1 MKKKVL
7 AVFMAVFVTVGTV
20 LAPAE
25 TGSVYAAQITEEQTE
40 EITPETET
48 ELQKEVQSEET
59 ETETGTEQADAED
72 KDTENASQTEQ
83 KAGVTQSE
91 ATEIEVS
98 ETAETEEVETKT
110 AGETETLETQTVEE
124 TEILETEEVEET
136 EEAETRAAALT
147 GMPTGLMQFEAV
159 GEITVDAETAEEE
172 ENVLKSAAY
181 YNSPW
186 EKYGSYYFYNQLTSN
201 EKAYWDA
208 LNKVCLKYMTTQA
221 DAVNYRGTNYYYI
234 DGVFSSNLSLV
245 QMEEIYQIFRYSNP
259 QYYFLKSAYFKMQR
273 MDGAYG
279 IAACV
284 YPAFATGSSRDSATK
299 KVQGQ
304 VSSWQSKIDACSTD
318 AQKVKLIHDLIIDKV
333 EYNQTLYNNNFKN
346 EDTQYSQSVYSVF
359 CTDLTVCAGYSQAFE
374 MMCNG
379 SGIDAVAVTS
389 TVIIG
394 NDITGHEW
402 NKVRIN
408 DSWYNV
414 DCTWDDVD
422 SKIYYDYFER
432 SDYYYDADPRDVY
445 KYHTEEDIW
454 DGYLPACTIDSGATS
469 TSPGTIASAKQ
480 TAAQPVISASVSG
493 TSYKVKI
500 TSATSGAAIYYT
512 TDGSEPNAAYSKGT
526 RYTGAFTVSP
536 GKTVKA
542 VAVCNKYADSSV
554 SSKKLAKLTTYKIT
568 FKSNGGKG
576 SMSKQS
582 MAKGVS
588 TAISKNKFSKKY
600 YTFTGW
606 NTKANGK
613 GKSYKNKA
621 KIKLT
626 KNITLYAQW
635 KLTKY
640 KITYKLNGGKNAKKN
655 PTAYTYKTSTI
666 KLKNPTRKGYVFKGW
681 YLDKKFKKKVTVINK
696 GNSGNKT
703 LYAKWKKK

>member
-1 MKKKVL
+1 MKKRVL
-7 AVFMAVFVTVGTV
+7 AMFMAALVSVGTV
-20 LAPAE
+20 LAPADM
-25 TGSVYAAQITEEQTE
+25 GSAYAAEVTQEETEKSAAEALLENETPGVTVETETSETE
-40 EITPETET
+40 EIQTTEGKEIPET
-48 ELQKEVQSEET
+48 QMVEET
-59 ETETGTEQADAED
+59 
-72 KDTENASQTEQ
+72 S
-83 KAGVTQSE
+83 
-91 ATEIEVS
+91 
-98 ETAETEEVETKT
+98 ETEES
-110 AGETETLETQTVEE
+110 AETQTVEV
-124 TEILETEEVEET
+124 IAETEETVDVQTTGEN
-136 EEAETRAAALT
+136 EARSATLSE
-147 GMPTGLMQFEAV
+147 MPTGLLPFEAV
-159 GEITVDAETAEEE
+159 GEITLDRETAEEE
-172 ENVLKSAAY
+172 EAENILKSSAY
-181 YNSPW
+181 YNSTW
-186 EKYGSYYFYNQLTSN
+186 EKYGSYYFYNQLSSK

-221 DAVNYRGTNYYYI
+221 DAAKYNISGTTYYYI
-234 DGVFSSNLSLV
+234 DIVGSSSLSLS
-245 QMEEIYQIFRYSNP
+245 QMEEVYQIFRYSNP
-259 QYYFLKSAYFKMQR
+259 QYYFLKSAYLKN
-273 MDGAYG
+273 GTYG
-279 IAACV
+279 IAGCV
-284 YPAFATGSSRDSATK
+284 YPAFANGSARAAATK
-299 KVQGQ
+299 KVQSQ
-304 VSSWQSKIDACSTD
+304 VSSWQKKIDACSTD
-318 AQKVKLIHDLIIDKV
+318 EKKVKMIHDLIIDKV
-333 EYNQTLYNNNFKN
+333 EYNQTLYDNNFKD
-346 EDTQYSQSVYSVF
+346 EDTAYSQSAYSVF

-389 TVIIG
+389 YY
-394 NDITGHEW
+394 HEW
-402 NKVRIN
+402 NKVRLN

-414 DCTWDDVD
+414 DCTWDDAD
-422 SKIYYDYFER
+422 GTIYYGYFER
-432 SDYYYDADPRDVY
+432 SDNYYDTVNYSSYVFHA
-445 KYHTEEDIW
+445 EEDIW
-454 DGYLPACTIDSGATS
+454 EGYLPACTIDSGATS
-469 TSPGTIASAKQ
+469 TAPGTIAAITQTVAK
-480 TAAQPVISASVSG
+480 PVISASVSG

-500 TSATSGAAIYYT
+500 TSKTSGAVIYYT

-554 SSKKLAKLTTYKIT
+554 SSKKLAKRTTYKIT

-582 MAKGVS
+582 MVKGVS

-600 YTFTGW
+600 YTFAGW

-613 GKSYKNKA
+613 GKSYKNKQ

-696 GNSGNKT
+696 GSSGNKT

>member
-1 MKKKVL
+1 M
-7 AVFMAVFVTVGTV
+7 FMAALVTVGTV
-20 LAPAE
+20 LAPADM
-25 TGSVYAAQITEEQTE
+25 GSAYAAEVTQEETEKSAAEALLENETPGVTVETETSETE
-40 EITPETET
+40 EIQTTEGKEIPET
-48 ELQKEVQSEET
+48 QMVEET
-59 ETETGTEQADAED
+59 
-72 KDTENASQTEQ
+72 S
-83 KAGVTQSE
+83 
-91 ATEIEVS
+91 
-98 ETAETEEVETKT
+98 ETEE
-110 AGETETLETQTVEE
+110 AAETQTVEV
-124 TEILETEEVEET
+124 IAETEETVDVQTTGEN
-136 EEAETRAAALT
+136 EARSATLSE
-147 GMPTGLMQFEAV
+147 MPTGLLPFEAV
-159 GEITVDAETAEEE
+159 GEITLDRETAEEE
-172 ENVLKSAAY
+172 EAENILKSSAY
-181 YNSPW
+181 YNSTW
-186 EKYGSYYFYNQLTSN
+186 EKYGSYYFYNQLSSK

-221 DAVNYRGTNYYYI
+221 DAAKYNISGTTYYYI
-234 DGVFSSNLSLV
+234 DIVGSSSLSLS
-245 QMEEIYQIFRYSNP
+245 QMEEVYQIFRYSNP
-259 QYYFLKSAYFKMQR
+259 QYYFLKSAYLKN
-273 MDGAYG
+273 GTYG
-279 IAACV
+279 IAGCV
-284 YPAFATGSSRDSATK
+284 YPAFANGSARAAATK
-299 KVQGQ
+299 KVQSQ
-304 VSSWQSKIDACSTD
+304 VSSWQKKIDACSTD
-318 AQKVKLIHDLIIDKV
+318 EKKVKMIHDLIIDKV
-333 EYNQTLYNNNFKN
+333 EYNQTLYDNNFKD
-346 EDTQYSQSVYSVF
+346 EDTAYSQSAYSVF

-389 TVIIG
+389 YY
-394 NDITGHEW
+394 HEW
-402 NKVRIN
+402 NKVRLN

-414 DCTWDDVD
+414 DCTWDDAD
-422 SKIYYDYFER
+422 GTIYYGYFER
-432 SDYYYDADPRDVY
+432 SDNYYDTVNYSSYVFHA
-445 KYHTEEDIW
+445 EEDIW
-454 DGYLPACTIDSGATS
+454 EGYLPACTIDSGATS
-469 TSPGTIASAKQ
+469 TAPGTIATITQTVAK
-480 TAAQPVISASVSG
+480 PVISASVSG

-500 TSATSGAAIYYT
+500 TSKTSGAVIYYT

-582 MAKGVS
+582 MVKGVS

-600 YTFTGW
+600 YTFAGW

-613 GKSYKNKA
+613 GKSYKNKQ

-696 GNSGNKT
+696 GSSGNKT

>member
-1 MKKKVL
+1 M
-7 AVFMAVFVTVGTV
+7 FMAALVSVGTV
-20 LAPAE
+20 LAPADM
-25 TGSVYAAQITEEQTE
+25 GSAYAAEVTQEETEKSAAEALLENETPGVTVETETSETE
-40 EITPETET
+40 EIQTTEGKEIPET
-48 ELQKEVQSEET
+48 QMVEET
-59 ETETGTEQADAED
+59 
-72 KDTENASQTEQ
+72 S
-83 KAGVTQSE
+83 
-91 ATEIEVS
+91 
-98 ETAETEEVETKT
+98 ETEE
-110 AGETETLETQTVEE
+110 AAETQTVEV
-124 TEILETEEVEET
+124 IAETEETVDVQTTGEN
-136 EEAETRAAALT
+136 EARSATLSE
-147 GMPTGLMQFEAV
+147 MPTGLLPFEAV
-159 GEITVDAETAEEE
+159 GEIKLDRETAEEE
-172 ENVLKSAAY
+172 EAENILKSSAY
-181 YNSPW
+181 YNSTW
-186 EKYGSYYFYNQLTSN
+186 EKYGSYYFYNQLSSK

-221 DAVNYRGTNYYYI
+221 DAAKYNISGTTYYYI
-234 DGVFSSNLSLV
+234 DIVGSSSLSLS
-245 QMEEIYQIFRYSNP
+245 QMEEVYQIFRYSNP
-259 QYYFLKSAYFKMQR
+259 QYYFLKSAYLKS
-273 MDGAYG
+273 GTYG
-279 IAACV
+279 IAGCV
-284 YPAFATGSSRDSATK
+284 YPAFANGSARAAATK
-299 KVQGQ
+299 KVQSQ
-304 VSSWQSKIDACSTD
+304 VSSWQKKIDACSTD
-318 AQKVKLIHDLIIDKV
+318 EKKVKMIHDLIIDKV
-333 EYNQTLYNNNFKN
+333 EYNQTLYDNNFKD
-346 EDTQYSQSVYSVF
+346 EDTAYSQSAYSVF

-389 TVIIG
+389 YY
-394 NDITGHEW
+394 HEW
-402 NKVRIN
+402 NKVRLN

-414 DCTWDDVD
+414 DCTWDDAD
-422 SKIYYDYFER
+422 GTIYYGYFER
-432 SDYYYDADPRDVY
+432 SDNYYDTVNYSSYVFHA
-445 KYHTEEDIW
+445 EEDIW
-454 DGYLPACTIDSGATS
+454 EGYLPACTIDSGATS
-469 TSPGTIASAKQ
+469 TAPGTIAAITQTVAK
-480 TAAQPVISASVSG
+480 PVISASVSG

-500 TSATSGAAIYYT
+500 TSKTSGAVIYYT

-600 YTFTGW
+600 YTFAGW

-613 GKSYKNKA
+613 GKSYKNKQ
-621 KIKLT
+621 KIRLT

-696 GNSGNKT
+696 GSSGNKT

>member
-1 MKKKVL
+1 M
-7 AVFMAVFVTVGTV
+7 FMAALVSVGTV
-20 LAPAE
+20 LAPADM
-25 TGSVYAAQITEEQTE
+25 GSAYAAEVTQEETEKSAAEALLENETPGVTVETETSETE
-40 EITPETET
+40 EIQTTEGKEIPET
-48 ELQKEVQSEET
+48 QMVEET
-59 ETETGTEQADAED
+59 
-72 KDTENASQTEQ
+72 S
-83 KAGVTQSE
+83 
-91 ATEIEVS
+91 
-98 ETAETEEVETKT
+98 ETEE
-110 AGETETLETQTVEE
+110 AAETQTVEV
-124 TEILETEEVEET
+124 IAETEETVDVQTTGEN
-136 EEAETRAAALT
+136 EARSATLSE
-147 GMPTGLMQFEAV
+147 MPTGLLPFEAV
-159 GEITVDAETAEEE
+159 GEITLDRETAEEE
-172 ENVLKSAAY
+172 EAENILKSSAY
-181 YNSPW
+181 YNSTW
-186 EKYGSYYFYNQLTSN
+186 EKYGSYYFYNQLSSK

-221 DAVNYRGTNYYYI
+221 DAAKYNISGTTYYYI
-234 DGVFSSNLSLV
+234 DIVGSSSLSLS
-245 QMEEIYQIFRYSNP
+245 QMEEVYQIFRYSNP
-259 QYYFLKSAYFKMQR
+259 QYYFLKSAYLKN
-273 MDGAYG
+273 GTYG
-279 IAACV
+279 IAGCV
-284 YPAFATGSSRDSATK
+284 YPAFANGSARAAATK
-299 KVQGQ
+299 KVQSQ
-304 VSSWQSKIDACSTD
+304 VSSWQKKIDACSTD
-318 AQKVKLIHDLIIDKV
+318 EKKVKMIHDLIIDKV
-333 EYNQTLYNNNFKN
+333 EYNQTLYDNNFKD
-346 EDTQYSQSVYSVF
+346 EDTAYSQSAYSVF

-389 TVIIG
+389 YY
-394 NDITGHEW
+394 HEW
-402 NKVRIN
+402 NKVRLN

-414 DCTWDDVD
+414 DCTWDDAD
-422 SKIYYDYFER
+422 GTIYYGYFER
-432 SDYYYDADPRDVY
+432 SDNYYDTVNYSSYVFHA
-445 KYHTEEDIW
+445 EEDIW
-454 DGYLPACTIDSGATS
+454 EGYLPACTIDSGATS
-469 TSPGTIASAKQ
+469 TAPGTIAAITQTVAK
-480 TAAQPVISASVSG
+480 PVISASVSG

-500 TSATSGAAIYYT
+500 TSKTSGAVIYYT

-600 YTFTGW
+600 YTFAGW
-606 NTKANGK
+606 KTKANGK
-613 GKSYKNKA
+613 GKSYKNKQ

-696 GNSGNKT
+696 GSSGNKT

>member
-1 MKKKVL
+1 MKKRVL
-7 AVFMAVFVTVGTV
+7 AMFMAALVSVGTV
-20 LAPAE
+20 LEPADM
-25 TGSVYAAQITEEQTE
+25 GSAYAAEVTQEETEKSAAEALLENETPGVTVETETSETE
-40 EITPETET
+40 EIQTTEGKEIPET
-48 ELQKEVQSEET
+48 QMVEET
-59 ETETGTEQADAED
+59 
-72 KDTENASQTEQ
+72 S
-83 KAGVTQSE
+83 
-91 ATEIEVS
+91 
-98 ETAETEEVETKT
+98 ETEE
-110 AGETETLETQTVEE
+110 AAETQTVEV
-124 TEILETEEVEET
+124 IAETEETVDVQTTGEN
-136 EEAETRAAALT
+136 EARSATLSE
-147 GMPTGLMQFEAV
+147 MPTGLLPFEAV
-159 GEITVDAETAEEE
+159 GEITLDRETAEEE
-172 ENVLKSAAY
+172 EAENILKSSAY
-181 YNSPW
+181 YNSTW
-186 EKYGSYYFYNQLTSN
+186 EKYGSYYFYNQLSSK

-221 DAVNYRGTNYYYI
+221 DAAKYNISGTTYYYI
-234 DGVFSSNLSLV
+234 DIVGSSSLSLS
-245 QMEEIYQIFRYSNP
+245 QMEEVYQIFRYSNP
-259 QYYFLKSAYFKMQR
+259 QYYFLKSAYLKN
-273 MDGAYG
+273 GTYG
-279 IAACV
+279 IAGCV
-284 YPAFATGSSRDSATK
+284 YPAFANGSARAAATK
-299 KVQGQ
+299 KVQSQ
-304 VSSWQSKIDACSTD
+304 VSSWQKKIDACSTD
-318 AQKVKLIHDLIIDKV
+318 EKKVKMIHDLIIDKV
-333 EYNQTLYNNNFKN
+333 EYNQTLYDNNFKD
-346 EDTQYSQSVYSVF
+346 EDTAYSQSAYSVF

-389 TVIIG
+389 YY
-394 NDITGHEW
+394 HEW
-402 NKVRIN
+402 NKVRLN

-414 DCTWDDVD
+414 DCTWDDAD
-422 SKIYYDYFER
+422 GTIYYGYFER
-432 SDYYYDADPRDVY
+432 SDNYYDTVNYSSYVFHA
-445 KYHTEEDIW
+445 EEDIW
-454 DGYLPACTIDSGATS
+454 EGYLPACTIDSGATS
-469 TSPGTIASAKQ
+469 TAPGTIAAITQTVAK
-480 TAAQPVISASVSG
+480 PVISASVSG

-500 TSATSGAAIYYT
+500 TSKTSGAVIYYT

-613 GKSYKNKA
+613 GKSYKNKQ

-696 GNSGNKT
+696 GSSGNKT

>member
-1 MKKKVL
+1 M
-7 AVFMAVFVTVGTV
+7 FMAALVSVGTV
-20 LAPAE
+20 LAPADM
-25 TGSVYAAQITEEQTE
+25 GSAYAAEVTQEETEKSAAEALLENETPGVTVETETSETE
-40 EITPETET
+40 EIQTTEGKEIPET
-48 ELQKEVQSEET
+48 QMVEET
-59 ETETGTEQADAED
+59 
-72 KDTENASQTEQ
+72 S
-83 KAGVTQSE
+83 
-91 ATEIEVS
+91 
-98 ETAETEEVETKT
+98 ETEE
-110 AGETETLETQTVEE
+110 AAETQTVEV
-124 TEILETEEVEET
+124 IAETEETVDVQTTGEN
-136 EEAETRAAALT
+136 EARSATLSE
-147 GMPTGLMQFEAV
+147 MPTGLLPFEAV
-159 GEITVDAETAEEE
+159 GEITLDRETAEEE
-172 ENVLKSAAY
+172 EAENILKSSAY
-181 YNSPW
+181 YNSTW
-186 EKYGSYYFYNQLTSN
+186 EKYGSYYFYNQLSSK

-221 DAVNYRGTNYYYI
+221 DAAKYNISGTTYYYI
-234 DGVFSSNLSLV
+234 DIVGSSSLSLS
-245 QMEEIYQIFRYSNP
+245 QMEEVYQIFRYSNP
-259 QYYFLKSAYFKMQR
+259 QYYFLKSAYLKS
-273 MDGAYG
+273 GTYG
-279 IAACV
+279 IAGCV
-284 YPAFATGSSRDSATK
+284 YPAFANGSARAAATK
-299 KVQGQ
+299 KVQSQ
-304 VSSWQSKIDACSTD
+304 VSSWQKKIDACSTD
-318 AQKVKLIHDLIIDKV
+318 EKKVKMIHDLIIDKV
-333 EYNQTLYNNNFKN
+333 EYNQTLYDNNFKD
-346 EDTQYSQSVYSVF
+346 EDTAYSQSAYSVF

-389 TVIIG
+389 YY
-394 NDITGHEW
+394 HEW
-402 NKVRIN
+402 NKVRLN

-414 DCTWDDVD
+414 DCTWDDAD
-422 SKIYYDYFER
+422 GTIYYGYFER
-432 SDYYYDADPRDVY
+432 SDNYYDTVNYSSYVFHA
-445 KYHTEEDIW
+445 EEDIW
-454 DGYLPACTIDSGATS
+454 EGYLPACTIDSGATS
-469 TSPGTIASAKQ
+469 TAPGTIATITQTVAK
-480 TAAQPVISASVSG
+480 PVISASVSG

-500 TSATSGAAIYYT
+500 TSKTSGAVIYYT

-600 YTFTGW
+600 YTFAGW

-613 GKSYKNKA
+613 GKSYKNKQ

-696 GNSGNKT
+696 GSSGNKT

>member
-1 MKKKVL
+1 M
-7 AVFMAVFVTVGTV
+7 FMAALVSVGTV
-20 LAPAE
+20 LAPADM
-25 TGSVYAAQITEEQTE
+25 GSAYAAEVTQEETEESAAEALLENETPGVTVETETSETE
-40 EITPETET
+40 EIQTTEGKEIPET
-48 ELQKEVQSEET
+48 QMVEET
-59 ETETGTEQADAED
+59 
-72 KDTENASQTEQ
+72 S
-83 KAGVTQSE
+83 
-91 ATEIEVS
+91 
-98 ETAETEEVETKT
+98 ETEE
-110 AGETETLETQTVEE
+110 AAETQTVEV
-124 TEILETEEVEET
+124 IAETEETVDVQTTGEN
-136 EEAETRAAALT
+136 EARSATLSE
-147 GMPTGLMQFEAV
+147 MPTGLLPFEAV
-159 GEITVDAETAEEE
+159 GEITLDGETAEEE
-172 ENVLKSAAY
+172 EAENILKSSAY
-181 YNSPW
+181 YNSSW
-186 EKYGSYYFYNQLTSN
+186 EKYGSYYFYNQLSSK

-221 DAVNYRGTNYYYI
+221 DAAKYNISGTTYYYI
-234 DGVFSSNLSLV
+234 DIVGSSSLSLS
-245 QMEEIYQIFRYSNP
+245 QMEEVYQIFRYSNP
-259 QYYFLKSAYFKMQR
+259 QYYFLKSAYLKS
-273 MDGAYG
+273 GTYG
-279 IAACV
+279 IAGCV
-284 YPAFATGSSRDSATK
+284 YPAFANGSARAAATK
-299 KVQGQ
+299 KVQSQ
-304 VSSWQSKIDACSTD
+304 VSSWQKKIDACSTD
-318 AQKVKLIHDLIIDKV
+318 EKKVKMIHDLIIDKV
-333 EYNQTLYNNNFKN
+333 EYNQTLYDNNFKD
-346 EDTQYSQSVYSVF
+346 EDTAYSQSAYSVF

-389 TVIIG
+389 YY
-394 NDITGHEW
+394 HEW
-402 NKVRIN
+402 NKVRLN

-414 DCTWDDVD
+414 DCTWDDAD
-422 SKIYYDYFER
+422 GTIYYGYFER
-432 SDYYYDADPRDVY
+432 SDNYYDTVNYSSYVFHA
-445 KYHTEEDIW
+445 EEDIW
-454 DGYLPACTIDSGATS
+454 EGYLPACTIDSGATS
-469 TSPGTIASAKQ
+469 TAPGTIAAITQTVAK
-480 TAAQPVISASVSG
+480 PVISASVSG

-500 TSATSGAAIYYT
+500 TSKTSGAVIYYT

-600 YTFTGW
+600 YTFAGW
-606 NTKANGK
+606 KTKANGK
-613 GKSYKNKA
+613 GKSYKNKQ

-696 GNSGNKT
+696 GSSGNKT

>member
-1 MKKKVL
+1 MKKRVL
-7 AVFMAVFVTVGTV
+7 AMFMAALVSVGTV
-20 LAPAE
+20 LAPADM
-25 TGSVYAAQITEEQTE
+25 GSAYAAEVTQEETEKSAAEALLENETPGVTVETETSETE
-40 EITPETET
+40 EIQTTEGKEIPET
-48 ELQKEVQSEET
+48 QMVEET
-59 ETETGTEQADAED
+59 
-72 KDTENASQTEQ
+72 S
-83 KAGVTQSE
+83 
-91 ATEIEVS
+91 
-98 ETAETEEVETKT
+98 ETEE
-110 AGETETLETQTVEE
+110 AAETQTVEV
-124 TEILETEEVEET
+124 IAETEETVDVQTTGEN
-136 EEAETRAAALT
+136 EARSATLSE
-147 GMPTGLMQFEAV
+147 MPTGLLPFEAV
-159 GEITVDAETAEEE
+159 GEITLDRETAEEE
-172 ENVLKSAAY
+172 EAENILKSSAY
-181 YNSPW
+181 YNSTW
-186 EKYGSYYFYNQLTSN
+186 EKYGSYYFYNQLSSK

-221 DAVNYRGTNYYYI
+221 DAAKYNISGTTYYYI
-234 DGVFSSNLSLV
+234 DIVGSSSLSLS
-245 QMEEIYQIFRYSNP
+245 QMEEVYQIFRYSNP
-259 QYYFLKSAYFKMQR
+259 QYYFLKSAYLKN
-273 MDGAYG
+273 GTYG
-279 IAACV
+279 IAGCV
-284 YPAFATGSSRDSATK
+284 YPAFANGSARAAATK
-299 KVQGQ
+299 KVQSQ
-304 VSSWQSKIDACSTD
+304 VSSWQKKIDACSTD
-318 AQKVKLIHDLIIDKV
+318 EKKVKMIHDLIIDKV
-333 EYNQTLYNNNFKN
+333 EYNQTLYDNNFKD
-346 EDTQYSQSVYSVF
+346 EDTAYSQSAYSVF

-389 TVIIG
+389 YY
-394 NDITGHEW
+394 HEW
-402 NKVRIN
+402 NKVRLN

-414 DCTWDDVD
+414 DCTWDDAD
-422 SKIYYDYFER
+422 GTIYYGYFER
-432 SDYYYDADPRDVY
+432 SDNYYDTVNYSSYVFHA
-445 KYHTEEDIW
+445 EEDIW
-454 DGYLPACTIDSGATS
+454 EGYLPACTIDSGATS
-469 TSPGTIASAKQ
+469 TAPGTIAAITQTVAK
-480 TAAQPVISASVSG
+480 PVISASVSG

-500 TSATSGAAIYYT
+500 TSKTSGAVIYYT

-600 YTFTGW
+600 YTFAGW

-613 GKSYKNKA
+613 GKSYKNKQ

-696 GNSGNKT
+696 GSSGNKT

>member
-1 MKKKVL
+1 MKKRVL
-7 AVFMAVFVTVGTV
+7 AMFMAALVSVGTV
-20 LAPAE
+20 LAPADM
-25 TGSVYAAQITEEQTE
+25 GSAYAAEVTQEETEKSAAEALLENETPGVTVETETSETE
-40 EITPETET
+40 EIQTTEGKEIPET
-48 ELQKEVQSEET
+48 QMVEET
-59 ETETGTEQADAED
+59 
-72 KDTENASQTEQ
+72 S
-83 KAGVTQSE
+83 
-91 ATEIEVS
+91 
-98 ETAETEEVETKT
+98 ETEE
-110 AGETETLETQTVEE
+110 AAETQTVEV
-124 TEILETEEVEET
+124 IAETEETVDVQTTGEN
-136 EEAETRAAALT
+136 EARSATLSE
-147 GMPTGLMQFEAV
+147 MPTGLLPFEAV
-159 GEITVDAETAEEE
+159 GEITLDGETAEEGE
-172 ENVLKSAAY
+172 AENILKSSAY
-181 YNSPW
+181 YNSTW
-186 EKYGSYYFYNQLTSN
+186 EKYGSYYFYNQLSSK

-221 DAVNYRGTNYYYI
+221 DAAKYNISGTTYYYI
-234 DGVFSSNLSLV
+234 DIVGSSSLSLS
-245 QMEEIYQIFRYSNP
+245 QMEEVYQIFRYSNP
-259 QYYFLKSAYFKMQR
+259 QYYFLKSAYLKN
-273 MDGAYG
+273 GTYG
-279 IAACV
+279 IAGCV
-284 YPAFATGSSRDSATK
+284 YPAFANGSARAAATK
-299 KVQGQ
+299 KVQSQ
-304 VSSWQSKIDACSTD
+304 VSSWQKKIDACSTD
-318 AQKVKLIHDLIIDKV
+318 EKKVKMIHDLIIDKV
-333 EYNQTLYNNNFKN
+333 EYNQTLYDNNFKD
-346 EDTQYSQSVYSVF
+346 EDTAYSQSAYSVF

-389 TVIIG
+389 YY
-394 NDITGHEW
+394 HEW
-402 NKVRIN
+402 NKVRLN

-414 DCTWDDVD
+414 DCTWDDAD
-422 SKIYYDYFER
+422 GTIYYGYFER
-432 SDYYYDADPRDVY
+432 SDNYYDTVNYSSYVFHA
-445 KYHTEEDIW
+445 EEDIW
-454 DGYLPACTIDSGATS
+454 EGYLPACTIDSGATS
-469 TSPGTIASAKQ
+469 TAPGTIATITQ
-480 TAAQPVISASVSG
+480 TAAKPVISASVSG

-500 TSATSGAAIYYT
+500 TSKTSGAVIYYT

-600 YTFTGW
+600 YTFVGW
-606 NTKANGK
+606 KTKAKGK
-613 GKSYKNKA
+613 GKSYKNKQ

-696 GNSGNKT
+696 GSRGNKT

>member
-1 MKKKVL
+1 MKKRVL
-7 AVFMAVFVTVGTV
+7 AMFMAALVTAGTV
-20 LAPAE
+20 LAPADM
-25 TGSVYAAQITEEQTE
+25 GSAYAAEVTQEETEKSAAEALLENETPGVTVETETSETE
-40 EITPETET
+40 EIQTTEGKEIPET
-48 ELQKEVQSEET
+48 QMVEET
-59 ETETGTEQADAED
+59 
-72 KDTENASQTEQ
+72 S
-83 KAGVTQSE
+83 
-91 ATEIEVS
+91 
-98 ETAETEEVETKT
+98 ETEE
-110 AGETETLETQTVEE
+110 AAETQTVEV
-124 TEILETEEVEET
+124 IAETEETVDVQTTGEN
-136 EEAETRAAALT
+136 EARSATLSE
-147 GMPTGLMQFEAV
+147 MPTGLLPFEAV
-159 GEITVDAETAEEE
+159 GEITLDRETAEEE
-172 ENVLKSAAY
+172 EAENILKSSAY
-181 YNSPW
+181 YNSTW
-186 EKYGSYYFYNQLTSN
+186 EKYGSYYFYNQLSSK

-221 DAVNYRGTNYYYI
+221 DAAKYNISGTTYYYI
-234 DGVFSSNLSLV
+234 DIVGSSSLSLS
-245 QMEEIYQIFRYSNP
+245 QMEEVYQIFRYSNP
-259 QYYFLKSAYFKMQR
+259 QYYFLKSAYLKN
-273 MDGAYG
+273 GTYG
-279 IAACV
+279 IAGCV
-284 YPAFATGSSRDSATK
+284 YPAFANGSARAAATK
-299 KVQGQ
+299 KVQSQ
-304 VSSWQSKIDACSTD
+304 VSSWQKKIDACSTD
-318 AQKVKLIHDLIIDKV
+318 EKKVKMIHDLIIDKV
-333 EYNQTLYNNNFKN
+333 EYNQTLYDNNFKD
-346 EDTQYSQSVYSVF
+346 EDTAYSQSAYSVF

-389 TVIIG
+389 YY
-394 NDITGHEW
+394 HEW
-402 NKVRIN
+402 NKVRLN

-414 DCTWDDVD
+414 DCTWDDAD
-422 SKIYYDYFER
+422 GTIYYGYFER
-432 SDYYYDADPRDVY
+432 SDNYYDTVNYSSYVFHA
-445 KYHTEEDIW
+445 EEDIW
-454 DGYLPACTIDSGATS
+454 EGYLPACTIDSGATS
-469 TSPGTIASAKQ
+469 TAPGTIAAITQTVAK
-480 TAAQPVISASVSG
+480 PVISASVSG

-500 TSATSGAAIYYT
+500 TSKTSGAVIYYT

-600 YTFTGW
+600 YTFAGW
-606 NTKANGK
+606 KTKANGK
-613 GKSYKNKA
+613 GKSYKNKQ

-696 GNSGNKT
+696 GSSGNKT

>member
-1 MKKKVL
+1 MKKRVL
-7 AVFMAVFVTVGTV
+7 AMFMAALVSVGTV
-20 LAPAE
+20 LAPADM
-25 TGSVYAAQITEEQTE
+25 GSAYAAEVTQEETEKSAAEALLENETPGVTVETETSETE
-40 EITPETET
+40 EIQTTEGKEIPET
-48 ELQKEVQSEET
+48 QMVEET
-59 ETETGTEQADAED
+59 
-72 KDTENASQTEQ
+72 S
-83 KAGVTQSE
+83 
-91 ATEIEVS
+91 
-98 ETAETEEVETKT
+98 ETEE
-110 AGETETLETQTVEE
+110 AAETQTVEV
-124 TEILETEEVEET
+124 IAETEETVDVQTTGEN
-136 EEAETRAAALT
+136 EARSATLSE
-147 GMPTGLMQFEAV
+147 MPTGLLPFEAV
-159 GEITVDAETAEEE
+159 GEITLDRETAEEE
-172 ENVLKSAAY
+172 EAENILKSSAY
-181 YNSPW
+181 YNSTW
-186 EKYGSYYFYNQLTSN
+186 EKYGSYYFYNQLSSK

-221 DAVNYRGTNYYYI
+221 DAAKYNISGTTYYYI
-234 DGVFSSNLSLV
+234 DIVGSSSLSLS
-245 QMEEIYQIFRYSNP
+245 QMEEVYQIFRYSNP
-259 QYYFLKSAYFKMQR
+259 QYYFLKSAYLKS
-273 MDGAYG
+273 GTYG
-279 IAACV
+279 IAGCV
-284 YPAFATGSSRDSATK
+284 YPAFANGSARAAATK
-299 KVQGQ
+299 KVQSQ
-304 VSSWQSKIDACSTD
+304 VSSWQKKIDACSTD
-318 AQKVKLIHDLIIDKV
+318 EKKVKMIHDLIIDKV
-333 EYNQTLYNNNFKN
+333 EYNQTLYDNNFKD
-346 EDTQYSQSVYSVF
+346 EDTAYSQSAYSVF

-389 TVIIG
+389 YY
-394 NDITGHEW
+394 HEW
-402 NKVRIN
+402 NKVRLN

-414 DCTWDDVD
+414 DCTWDDAD
-422 SKIYYDYFER
+422 GTIYYGYFER
-432 SDYYYDADPRDVY
+432 SDNYYDTVNYSSYVFHA
-445 KYHTEEDIW
+445 EEDIW
-454 DGYLPACTIDSGATS
+454 EGYLPACTIDSGATS
-469 TSPGTIASAKQ
+469 TAPGTIAAITQTVAK
-480 TAAQPVISASVSG
+480 PVISASVSG

-500 TSATSGAAIYYT
+500 TSKTSGAVIYYT

-600 YTFTGW
+600 YTFAGW
-606 NTKANGK
+606 KTKANGK
-613 GKSYKNKA
+613 GKSYKNKQ

-696 GNSGNKT
+696 GSSGNKT

>member
-1 MKKKVL
+1 MKKRVL
-7 AVFMAVFVTVGTV
+7 AMFMAALVSVGTV
-20 LAPAE
+20 LAPADM
-25 TGSVYAAQITEEQTE
+25 GSAYAAEVTQEETEKSAAEALLENETPGVTVETETSETE
-40 EITPETET
+40 EIQTTEGKEIPET
-48 ELQKEVQSEET
+48 QMVEET
-59 ETETGTEQADAED
+59 
-72 KDTENASQTEQ
+72 S
-83 KAGVTQSE
+83 
-91 ATEIEVS
+91 
-98 ETAETEEVETKT
+98 ETEES
-110 AGETETLETQTVEE
+110 AETQTVEV
-124 TEILETEEVEET
+124 IAETEETVDVQTTGEN
-136 EEAETRAAALT
+136 EARSATLSE
-147 GMPTGLMQFEAV
+147 MPTGLLPFEAV
-159 GEITVDAETAEEE
+159 GEITLDRETAEEE
-172 ENVLKSAAY
+172 EAENILKSSAY
-181 YNSPW
+181 YNSTW
-186 EKYGSYYFYNQLTSN
+186 EKYGSYYFYNQLSSK

-221 DAVNYRGTNYYYI
+221 DAAKYNISGTTYYYI
-234 DGVFSSNLSLV
+234 DIVGSSSLSLS
-245 QMEEIYQIFRYSNP
+245 QMEEVYQIFRYSNP
-259 QYYFLKSAYFKMQR
+259 QYYFLKSAYLKN
-273 MDGAYG
+273 GTYG
-279 IAACV
+279 IAGCV
-284 YPAFATGSSRDSATK
+284 YPAFANGSARAAATK
-299 KVQGQ
+299 KVQSQ
-304 VSSWQSKIDACSTD
+304 VSSWQKKINACSTD
-318 AQKVKLIHDLIIDKV
+318 EKKVKMIHDLIIDKV
-333 EYNQTLYNNNFKN
+333 EYNQTLYDNNFKD
-346 EDTQYSQSVYSVF
+346 EDTAYSQSAYSVF

-389 TVIIG
+389 YY
-394 NDITGHEW
+394 HEW
-402 NKVRIN
+402 NKVRLN

-414 DCTWDDVD
+414 DCTWDDAD
-422 SKIYYDYFER
+422 GTIYYGYFER
-432 SDYYYDADPRDVY
+432 SDNYYDTVNYSSYVFHA
-445 KYHTEEDIW
+445 EEDIW
-454 DGYLPACTIDSGATS
+454 EGYLPACTIDSGATS
-469 TSPGTIASAKQ
+469 TAPGTIAAITQTVAK
-480 TAAQPVISASVSG
+480 PVISASVSG

-500 TSATSGAAIYYT
+500 TSKTSGAVIYYT

-582 MAKGVS
+582 MVKGVS

-600 YTFTGW
+600 YTFAGW

-613 GKSYKNKA
+613 GKSYKNKQ

-696 GNSGNKT
+696 GSSGNKT

>member
-1 MKKKVL
+1 M
-7 AVFMAVFVTVGTV
+7 FMAALVTAGTV
-20 LAPAE
+20 LAPADM
-25 TGSVYAAQITEEQTE
+25 GSAYAAEVTQEETEKSAAEALLENETPGVTVETETSETE
-40 EITPETET
+40 EIQTTEGKEIPET
-48 ELQKEVQSEET
+48 QMVEET
-59 ETETGTEQADAED
+59 
-72 KDTENASQTEQ
+72 S
-83 KAGVTQSE
+83 
-91 ATEIEVS
+91 
-98 ETAETEEVETKT
+98 ETEE
-110 AGETETLETQTVEE
+110 AAETQTVEV
-124 TEILETEEVEET
+124 IAETEETVDVQTTGEN
-136 EEAETRAAALT
+136 EARSATLSE
-147 GMPTGLMQFEAV
+147 MPTGLLPFEAV
-159 GEITVDAETAEEE
+159 GEITLDRETAEEE
-172 ENVLKSAAY
+172 EAENILKSSAY
-181 YNSPW
+181 YNSTW
-186 EKYGSYYFYNQLTSN
+186 EKYGSYYFYNQLSSK

-221 DAVNYRGTNYYYI
+221 DAAKYNISGTTYYYI
-234 DGVFSSNLSLV
+234 DIVGSSSLSLS
-245 QMEEIYQIFRYSNP
+245 QMEEVYQIFRYSNP
-259 QYYFLKSAYFKMQR
+259 QYYFLKSAYLKS
-273 MDGAYG
+273 GTYG
-279 IAACV
+279 IAGCV
-284 YPAFATGSSRDSATK
+284 YPAFANGSARAAATK
-299 KVQGQ
+299 KVQSQ
-304 VSSWQSKIDACSTD
+304 VSSWQKKIDACSTD
-318 AQKVKLIHDLIIDKV
+318 EKKVKMIHDLIIDKV
-333 EYNQTLYNNNFKN
+333 EYNQTLYDNNFKD
-346 EDTQYSQSVYSVF
+346 EDTAYSQSAYSVF

-389 TVIIG
+389 YY
-394 NDITGHEW
+394 HEW
-402 NKVRIN
+402 NKVRLN

-414 DCTWDDVD
+414 DCTWDDAD
-422 SKIYYDYFER
+422 GTIYYGYFER
-432 SDYYYDADPRDVY
+432 SDNYYDTVNYSSYVFHA
-445 KYHTEEDIW
+445 EEDIW
-454 DGYLPACTIDSGATS
+454 EGYLPACTIDSGATS
-469 TSPGTIASAKQ
+469 TAPGTIATITQTVAK
-480 TAAQPVISASVSG
+480 PVISASVSG

-500 TSATSGAAIYYT
+500 TSKTSGAVIYYT
-512 TDGSEPNAAYSKGT
+512 TDGSDPNAAYSKGT

-600 YTFTGW
+600 YTFAGW
-606 NTKANGK
+606 KTKANGK
-613 GKSYKNKA
+613 GKSYKNKQ

-696 GNSGNKT
+696 GSSGNKT

>member
-1 MKKKVL
+1 MKKRVL
-7 AVFMAVFVTVGTV
+7 AMFMAALVSVGTV
-20 LAPAE
+20 LAPADM
-25 TGSVYAAQITEEQTE
+25 GSAYAAEVTQEETEESAAEALLENETPGVTVETETSETE
-40 EITPETET
+40 EIQTTEGKEIPET
-48 ELQKEVQSEET
+48 QMVEET
-59 ETETGTEQADAED
+59 
-72 KDTENASQTEQ
+72 S
-83 KAGVTQSE
+83 
-91 ATEIEVS
+91 
-98 ETAETEEVETKT
+98 ETEE
-110 AGETETLETQTVEE
+110 AAETQTVEV
-124 TEILETEEVEET
+124 IAETEETVDVQTTGEN
-136 EEAETRAAALT
+136 EARSATLSE
-147 GMPTGLMQFEAV
+147 MPTGLLPFEAV
-159 GEITVDAETAEEE
+159 GEITLDGETAEEE
-172 ENVLKSAAY
+172 EAENILKSSAY
-181 YNSPW
+181 YNSSW
-186 EKYGSYYFYNQLTSN
+186 EKYGSYYFYNQLSSK

-221 DAVNYRGTNYYYI
+221 DAAKYNISGTTYYYI
-234 DGVFSSNLSLV
+234 DIVGSSSLSLS
-245 QMEEIYQIFRYSNP
+245 QMEEVYQIFRYSNP
-259 QYYFLKSAYFKMQR
+259 QYYFLKSAYLKS
-273 MDGAYG
+273 GTYG
-279 IAACV
+279 IAGCV
-284 YPAFATGSSRDSATK
+284 YPAFANGSARAATTK
-299 KVQGQ
+299 KVQSQ
-304 VSSWQSKIDACSTD
+304 VSSWQKKIDACSTD
-318 AQKVKLIHDLIIDKV
+318 EKKVKMIHDLIIDKV
-333 EYNQTLYNNNFKN
+333 EYNQTLYDNNFKD
-346 EDTQYSQSVYSVF
+346 EDTAYSQSAYSVF

-389 TVIIG
+389 YY
-394 NDITGHEW
+394 HEW
-402 NKVRIN
+402 NKVRLN

-414 DCTWDDVD
+414 DCTWDDAD
-422 SKIYYDYFER
+422 GTIYYGYFER
-432 SDYYYDADPRDVY
+432 SDNYYDTVNYSSYVFHA
-445 KYHTEEDIW
+445 EEDIW
-454 DGYLPACTIDSGATS
+454 EGYLPACTIDSGATS
-469 TSPGTIASAKQ
+469 TAPGTIAAITQTVAK
-480 TAAQPVISASVSG
+480 PVISASVSG

-500 TSATSGAAIYYT
+500 TSKTSGAVIYYT

-600 YTFTGW
+600 YTFAGW
-606 NTKANGK
+606 KTKANGK
-613 GKSYKNKA
+613 GKSYKNKQ

-696 GNSGNKT
+696 GSSGNKT

>member
-7 AVFMAVFVTVGTV
+7 AMFMAALVTVGTV

-59 ETETGTEQADAED
+59 ETETGTEQAGAES
-72 KDTENASQTEQ
+72 KDTENDSQTEQ

-98 ETAETEEVETKT
+98 ETAETEKVETKT

-147 GMPTGLMQFEAV
+147 GMPTGLLPFEAV
-159 GEITVDAETAEEE
+159 GEITLDGETAEEE
-172 ENVLKSAAY
+172 EAENILKSSAY
-181 YNSPW
+181 YNSTW
-186 EKYGSYYFYNQLTSN
+186 EKYGSYYFYNQLSSK
-201 EKAYWDA
+201 EKTYWDA

-221 DAVNYRGTNYYYI
+221 DAAKYNISGTTYYYI
-234 DGVFSSNLSLV
+234 DIVGSSSLSLS
-245 QMEEIYQIFRYSNP
+245 QMEEVYQIFRYSNP
-259 QYYFLKSAYFKMQR
+259 QYYFLKSAYLKNR
-273 MDGAYG
+273 TYG
-279 IAACV
+279 IAGCV
-284 YPAFATGSSRDSATK
+284 YPAFAKGSSRAGATK
-299 KVQGQ
+299 KLQSQ
-304 VSSWQSKIDACSTD
+304 VSSWQSKIDSCSTD

-333 EYNQTLYNNNFKN
+333 EYNQTLYNNHFKN

-389 TVIIG
+389 A
-394 NDITGHEW
+394 DHEW
-402 NKVRIN
+402 NKVRID

-414 DCTWDDVD
+414 DCTWDDV
-422 SKIYYDYFER
+422 SGGIYYYYFER
-432 SDYYYDADPRDVY
+432 SDYVFDSDPADIY
-445 KYHTEEDIW
+445 KSHTEESIW
-454 DGYLPACTIDSGATS
+454 DGYLPVCAIDTGS
-469 TSPGTIASAKQ
+469 TYAAPGTLPSVTQ

-526 RYTGAFTVSP
+526 RYTGAFTVAP
-536 GKTVKA
+536 GKTVRA
-542 VAVCNKYADSSV
+542 VAVCSKYADSSV
-554 SSKKLAKLTTYKIT
+554 ASKTLSKLKTYKIT
-568 FKSNGGKG
+568 FKGNGGKG

-600 YTFTGW
+600 YTFAGW
-606 NTKANGK
+606 KTKAKGK
-613 GKSYKNKA
+613 GKSYKNKQ

-696 GNSGNKT
+696 GSSGNKT

>member
-1 MKKKVL
+1 MKKRVL
-7 AVFMAVFVTVGTV
+7 AMFMAALVTAGTV
-20 LAPAE
+20 LAPADM
-25 TGSVYAAQITEEQTE
+25 GSAYAAEVTQEETEKSAAEALLENETPGVTVETETSETE
-40 EITPETET
+40 EIQTTEGKEIPET
-48 ELQKEVQSEET
+48 QMVEET
-59 ETETGTEQADAED
+59 
-72 KDTENASQTEQ
+72 S
-83 KAGVTQSE
+83 
-91 ATEIEVS
+91 
-98 ETAETEEVETKT
+98 ETEE
-110 AGETETLETQTVEE
+110 AAETQTVEV
-124 TEILETEEVEET
+124 IAETEETVDVQTTGEN
-136 EEAETRAAALT
+136 EARSATLSE
-147 GMPTGLMQFEAV
+147 MPTGLLPFEAV
-159 GEITVDAETAEEE
+159 GEITLDRETAEEE
-172 ENVLKSAAY
+172 EAENILKPSAY
-181 YNSPW
+181 YNSTW
-186 EKYGSYYFYNQLTSN
+186 EKYGSYYFYNQLSSK

-221 DAVNYRGTNYYYI
+221 DAAKYNISGTTYYYI
-234 DGVFSSNLSLV
+234 DIVGSSSLSLS
-245 QMEEIYQIFRYSNP
+245 QMEEVYQIFRYSNP
-259 QYYFLKSAYFKMQR
+259 QYYFLKSAYLKN
-273 MDGAYG
+273 GTYG
-279 IAACV
+279 IAGCV
-284 YPAFATGSSRDSATK
+284 YPAFANGSARAAATK
-299 KVQGQ
+299 KVQSQ
-304 VSSWQSKIDACSTD
+304 VSSWQKKIDACSTD
-318 AQKVKLIHDLIIDKV
+318 EKKVKMIHDLIIDKV
-333 EYNQTLYNNNFKN
+333 EYNQTLYDNNFKD
-346 EDTQYSQSVYSVF
+346 EDTAYSQSAYSVF

-389 TVIIG
+389 YY
-394 NDITGHEW
+394 HEW
-402 NKVRIN
+402 NKVRLN

-414 DCTWDDVD
+414 DCTWDDAD
-422 SKIYYDYFER
+422 GTIYYGYFER
-432 SDYYYDADPRDVY
+432 SDNYYDTVNYSSYVFHA
-445 KYHTEEDIW
+445 EEDIW
-454 DGYLPACTIDSGATS
+454 EGYLPACTIDSGATS
-469 TSPGTIASAKQ
+469 TAPGTIATITQTVAK
-480 TAAQPVISASVSG
+480 PVISASVSG

-500 TSATSGAAIYYT
+500 TSKTSGAVIYYT

-582 MAKGVS
+582 MVKGVS

-600 YTFTGW
+600 YTFAGW

-613 GKSYKNKA
+613 GKSYKNKQ

-696 GNSGNKT
+696 GSSGNKT

>member
-1 MKKKVL
+1 MKKRVL
-7 AVFMAVFVTVGTV
+7 AMFMAVFVTAGTV

-91 ATEIEVS
+91 AAEIEVS

-110 AGETETLETQTVEE
+110 AGETETLEMQTVEE

-172 ENVLKSAAY
+172 EVENVLKSAAY
-181 YNSPW
+181 YNSTW
-186 EKYGSYYFYNQLTSN
+186 EKYGSYYFYNQLN
-201 EKAYWDA
+201 NQQKKYWDQW
-208 LNKVCLKYMTTQA
+208 NKVCLAFLTTQR
-221 DAVNYRGTNYYYI
+221 DAYEHTDSKTGELYYYTGI
-234 DGVFSSNLSLV
+234 IYSNLSILEMWEV
-245 QMEEIYQIFRYSNP
+245 LQIFYYSNP
-259 QYYFLKSAYFKMQR
+259 QYYFLKGYPVTGYSSATGQNGLGLR
-273 MDGAYG
+273 
-279 IAACV
+279 I
-284 YPAFATGSSRDSATK
+284 YPAFAKGSSRDSATK
-299 KVQGQ
+299 KVQSQ

-346 EDTQYSQSVYSVF
+346 EDTQYSQSAYSVF

-379 SGIDAVAVTS
+379 SGIDTIAVTS
-389 TVIIG
+389 A
-394 NDITGHEW
+394 DHEW
-402 NKVRIN
+402 NKVRID

-414 DCTWDDVD
+414 DCTWDDV
-422 SKIYYDYFER
+422 SGGIYYYYFER
-432 SDYYYDADPRDVY
+432 SDYVFDSDLADIY
-445 KYHTEEDIW
+445 KSHTEESIW
-454 DGYLPACTIDSGATS
+454 DGYLPVCAIDTGS
-469 TSPGTIASAKQ
+469 TYTAPGTLPSVTQ

-512 TDGSEPNAAYSKGT
+512 IDGSEPNEAYSKGT
-526 RYTGAFTVSP
+526 RYTGPFTVAP
-536 GKTVKA
+536 GKTVRA
-542 VAVCNKYADSSV
+542 VAVCSKYADSSV
-554 SSKKLAKLTTYKIT
+554 ASKTLAKLTAYKIT
-568 FKSNGGKG
+568 FRSNGGKG

-582 MAKGVS
+582 MTKGVS
-588 TAISKNKFSKKY
+588 TAISKNKFSRKY

-696 GNSGNKT
+696 GSSGNKT

>member
-1 MKKKVL
+1 MKKRVL
-7 AVFMAVFVTVGTV
+7 AMFMAALVSVGTV
-20 LAPAE
+20 LAPADM
-25 TGSVYAAQITEEQTE
+25 GSAYAAEVTQEETEESAAEALLENETPGVTVETETSETE
-40 EITPETET
+40 EIQTTEGKEIPET
-48 ELQKEVQSEET
+48 QMVEET
-59 ETETGTEQADAED
+59 
-72 KDTENASQTEQ
+72 
-83 KAGVTQSE
+83 
-91 ATEIEVS
+91 S
-98 ETAETEEVETKT
+98 ETKEA
-110 AGETETLETQTVEE
+110 AETQTVEV
-124 TEILETEEVEET
+124 IAETEETVDVQTTGENEARSATLT
-136 EEAETRAAALT
+136 E
-147 GMPTGLMQFEAV
+147 MPTGLLPFEAV
-159 GEITVDAETAEEE
+159 GEITLDRETAEEE
-172 ENVLKSAAY
+172 EAENILKSSAY
-181 YNSPW
+181 YNSTW
-186 EKYGSYYFYNQLTSN
+186 EKYGSYYFYNQLSSK

-221 DAVNYRGTNYYYI
+221 DAAKYNISGTTYYYI
-234 DGVFSSNLSLV
+234 DIVGSSSLSLS
-245 QMEEIYQIFRYSNP
+245 QMEEVYQIFRYSNP
-259 QYYFLKSAYFKMQR
+259 QYYFLKSAYLKS
-273 MDGAYG
+273 GTYG
-279 IAACV
+279 IAGCV
-284 YPAFATGSSRDSATK
+284 YPAFANGSARAAATK
-299 KVQGQ
+299 KVQSQ
-304 VSSWQSKIDACSTD
+304 VSSWQKKIDACSTD
-318 AQKVKLIHDLIIDKV
+318 EKKVKMIHDLIIDKV
-333 EYNQTLYNNNFKN
+333 EYNQTLYDNNFKD
-346 EDTQYSQSVYSVF
+346 EDTAYSQSAYSVF

-389 TVIIG
+389 YY
-394 NDITGHEW
+394 HEW
-402 NKVRIN
+402 NKVRLN

-414 DCTWDDVD
+414 DCTWDDAD
-422 SKIYYDYFER
+422 GTIYYGYFER
-432 SDYYYDADPRDVY
+432 SDNYYDTVNYSSYVFHA
-445 KYHTEEDIW
+445 EEDIW
-454 DGYLPACTIDSGATS
+454 EGYLPACTIDSGATS
-469 TSPGTIASAKQ
+469 TAPGTIATITQTVAK
-480 TAAQPVISASVSG
+480 PVISASVSG

-500 TSATSGAAIYYT
+500 TSKTSGAVIYYT

-600 YTFTGW
+600 YTFAGW
-606 NTKANGK
+606 KTKANGK
-613 GKSYKNKA
+613 GKSYKNKQ

-696 GNSGNKT
+696 GSSGNKT
-703 LYAKWKKK
+703 LYAKWKKI

>member
-1 MKKKVL
+1 MKKRVL
-7 AVFMAVFVTVGTV
+7 AMFMAALVTVGTV
-20 LAPAE
+20 LAPADM
-25 TGSVYAAQITEEQTE
+25 GSAYAAEVTQEETEKSAAEALLENETPGVTVETETSETE
-40 EITPETET
+40 EIQTTEGKEIPET
-48 ELQKEVQSEET
+48 QMVEET
-59 ETETGTEQADAED
+59 
-72 KDTENASQTEQ
+72 
-83 KAGVTQSE
+83 
-91 ATEIEVS
+91 S
-98 ETAETEEVETKT
+98 ETKEA
-110 AGETETLETQTVEE
+110 AETQTVEV
-124 TEILETEEVEET
+124 IAETEETVDVQTTGEN
-136 EEAETRAAALT
+136 EARSATLSE
-147 GMPTGLMQFEAV
+147 MPTGLLPFEAV
-159 GEITVDAETAEEE
+159 GEITLDRETAEEE
-172 ENVLKSAAY
+172 EAENILKSSAY
-181 YNSPW
+181 YNSTW
-186 EKYGSYYFYNQLTSN
+186 EKYGSYYFYNQLSSK

-221 DAVNYRGTNYYYI
+221 DAAKYNISGTTYYYI
-234 DGVFSSNLSLV
+234 DIVGSSSLSLS
-245 QMEEIYQIFRYSNP
+245 QMEEVYQIFRYSNP
-259 QYYFLKSAYFKMQR
+259 QYYFLKSAYLKN
-273 MDGAYG
+273 GTYG
-279 IAACV
+279 IAGCV
-284 YPAFATGSSRDSATK
+284 YPAFANGSARAAATK
-299 KVQGQ
+299 KVQSQ
-304 VSSWQSKIDACSTD
+304 VSSWQKKIDACSTD
-318 AQKVKLIHDLIIDKV
+318 EKKVKMIHDLIIDKV
-333 EYNQTLYNNNFKN
+333 EYNQTLYDNHFKD
-346 EDTQYSQSVYSVF
+346 EDTAYSQSAYSVF

-389 TVIIG
+389 YY
-394 NDITGHEW
+394 HEW
-402 NKVRIN
+402 NKVRLN

-414 DCTWDDVD
+414 DCTWDDAD
-422 SKIYYDYFER
+422 GTIYYGYFER
-432 SDYYYDADPRDVY
+432 SDNYYDTVNYSSYVFHA
-445 KYHTEEDIW
+445 EEDIW
-454 DGYLPACTIDSGATS
+454 EGYLPACTIDSGATS
-469 TSPGTIASAKQ
+469 TAPGTIAAITQTVAK
-480 TAAQPVISASVSG
+480 PVISASVSG

-500 TSATSGAAIYYT
+500 TSKTSGAVIYYT

-600 YTFTGW
+600 YTFAGW
-606 NTKANGK
+606 KTKANGK
-613 GKSYKNKA
+613 GKSYKNKQ

-696 GNSGNKT
+696 GSSGNKT

>member
-1 MKKKVL
+1 MKKRVL
-7 AVFMAVFVTVGTV
+7 AMFMAALVTAGTV
-20 LAPAE
+20 LAPADM
-25 TGSVYAAQITEEQTE
+25 GSAYAAEVTQEETEKSAAEALLENETPGVTVETETSETE
-40 EITPETET
+40 EIQTTEGKEIPET
-48 ELQKEVQSEET
+48 QMVEET
-59 ETETGTEQADAED
+59 
-72 KDTENASQTEQ
+72 S
-83 KAGVTQSE
+83 
-91 ATEIEVS
+91 
-98 ETAETEEVETKT
+98 ETEE
-110 AGETETLETQTVEE
+110 AAETQTVEV
-124 TEILETEEVEET
+124 IAETEETVDVQTTGEN
-136 EEAETRAAALT
+136 EARSATLSE
-147 GMPTGLMQFEAV
+147 MPTGLLPFEAV
-159 GEITVDAETAEEE
+159 GEITLDRETAEEE
-172 ENVLKSAAY
+172 EAENILKSSAY
-181 YNSPW
+181 YNSTW
-186 EKYGSYYFYNQLTSN
+186 EKYGSYYFYNQLSSK

-221 DAVNYRGTNYYYI
+221 DAAKYNISGTTYYYI
-234 DGVFSSNLSLV
+234 DIVGSSSLSLS
-245 QMEEIYQIFRYSNP
+245 QMEEVYQIFRYSNP
-259 QYYFLKSAYFKMQR
+259 QYYFLKSAYLKS
-273 MDGAYG
+273 GTYG
-279 IAACV
+279 IAGCV
-284 YPAFATGSSRDSATK
+284 YPAFANGSARAAATK
-299 KVQGQ
+299 KVQSQ
-304 VSSWQSKIDACSTD
+304 VSSWQKKIDACSTD
-318 AQKVKLIHDLIIDKV
+318 EKKVKMIHDLIIDKV
-333 EYNQTLYNNNFKN
+333 EYNQTLYDNNFKD
-346 EDTQYSQSVYSVF
+346 EDTAYSQSAYSVF

-389 TVIIG
+389 YY
-394 NDITGHEW
+394 HEW
-402 NKVRIN
+402 NKVRLN

-414 DCTWDDVD
+414 DCTWDDAD
-422 SKIYYDYFER
+422 GTIYYGYFER
-432 SDYYYDADPRDVY
+432 SDNYYDTVNYSSYVFHA
-445 KYHTEEDIW
+445 EEDIW
-454 DGYLPACTIDSGATS
+454 EGYLPACTIDSGATS
-469 TSPGTIASAKQ
+469 TAPGTIAAITQTVAK
-480 TAAQPVISASVSG
+480 PVISASVSG

-500 TSATSGAAIYYT
+500 TSKTSGAVIYYT

-526 RYTGAFTVSP
+526 RYTGAVTVSP

-600 YTFTGW
+600 YTFAGW

-613 GKSYKNKA
+613 GKSYKNKQ

-696 GNSGNKT
+696 GSSGNKT

>member
-1 MKKKVL
+1 MKKRVL
-7 AVFMAVFVTVGTV
+7 AMFMAALVSVGTV
-20 LAPAE
+20 LAPADM
-25 TGSVYAAQITEEQTE
+25 GSAYAAEVTQEETEKSAAEALLENETPGVTVETETSETE
-40 EITPETET
+40 EIQTTEGKEIPET
-48 ELQKEVQSEET
+48 QMVEET
-59 ETETGTEQADAED
+59 
-72 KDTENASQTEQ
+72 S
-83 KAGVTQSE
+83 
-91 ATEIEVS
+91 
-98 ETAETEEVETKT
+98 ETEES
-110 AGETETLETQTVEE
+110 AETQTVEV
-124 TEILETEEVEET
+124 IAETEETVDVQTTGEN
-136 EEAETRAAALT
+136 EARSATLSE
-147 GMPTGLMQFEAV
+147 MPTGLLPFEAV
-159 GEITVDAETAEEE
+159 GEITLDRETAEEE
-172 ENVLKSAAY
+172 EAENILKSSAY
-181 YNSPW
+181 YNSTW
-186 EKYGSYYFYNQLTSN
+186 EKYGSYYFYNQLSSK

-221 DAVNYRGTNYYYI
+221 DAAKYNISGTTYYYI
-234 DGVFSSNLSLV
+234 DIVGSSSLSLS
-245 QMEEIYQIFRYSNP
+245 QMEEVYQIFRYSNP
-259 QYYFLKSAYFKMQR
+259 QYYFLKSAYLKN
-273 MDGAYG
+273 GTYG
-279 IAACV
+279 IAGCV
-284 YPAFATGSSRDSATK
+284 YPAFANGSARAAATK
-299 KVQGQ
+299 KVQSQ
-304 VSSWQSKIDACSTD
+304 VSSWQKKIDACSTD
-318 AQKVKLIHDLIIDKV
+318 EKKVKMIHDLIIDKV
-333 EYNQTLYNNNFKN
+333 EYNQTLYDNNFKD
-346 EDTQYSQSVYSVF
+346 EDTAYSQSAYSVF

-389 TVIIG
+389 YY
-394 NDITGHEW
+394 HEW
-402 NKVRIN
+402 NKVRLN

-414 DCTWDDVD
+414 DCTWDDAD
-422 SKIYYDYFER
+422 GTIYYGYFER
-432 SDYYYDADPRDVY
+432 SDNYYDTVNYSSYVFHA
-445 KYHTEEDIW
+445 EEDIW
-454 DGYLPACTIDSGATS
+454 EGYLPACTIDSGATS
-469 TSPGTIASAKQ
+469 TAPGTIATITQTVAK
-480 TAAQPVISASVSG
+480 PVISASVSG

-500 TSATSGAAIYYT
+500 TSKTSGAVIYYT

-600 YTFTGW
+600 YTFAGW
-606 NTKANGK
+606 KTKANGK
-613 GKSYKNKA
+613 GKSYKNKQ

-696 GNSGNKT
+696 GSSGNKT

>member
-1 MKKKVL
+1 M
-7 AVFMAVFVTVGTV
+7 FMAALVSVGTV
-20 LAPAE
+20 LAPADM
-25 TGSVYAAQITEEQTE
+25 GSAYAAEVTQEETEKSAAEALLENETPGVTVETETSETE
-40 EITPETET
+40 EIQTTEGKEIPET
-48 ELQKEVQSEET
+48 QMVEET
-59 ETETGTEQADAED
+59 
-72 KDTENASQTEQ
+72 S
-83 KAGVTQSE
+83 
-91 ATEIEVS
+91 
-98 ETAETEEVETKT
+98 ETEE
-110 AGETETLETQTVEE
+110 AAETQTVEV
-124 TEILETEEVEET
+124 IAETEETVDVQTTGEN
-136 EEAETRAAALT
+136 EARSATLSE
-147 GMPTGLMQFEAV
+147 MPTGLLPFEAV
-159 GEITVDAETAEEE
+159 GEITLDRETAEEE
-172 ENVLKSAAY
+172 EAENILKSSAY
-181 YNSPW
+181 YNSTW
-186 EKYGSYYFYNQLTSN
+186 EKYGSYYFYNQLSSK

-221 DAVNYRGTNYYYI
+221 DAAKYNISGTTYYYI
-234 DGVFSSNLSLV
+234 DIVGSSSLSLS
-245 QMEEIYQIFRYSNP
+245 QMEEVYQIFRYSNP
-259 QYYFLKSAYFKMQR
+259 QYYFLKSAYLKN
-273 MDGAYG
+273 GTYG
-279 IAACV
+279 IAGCV
-284 YPAFATGSSRDSATK
+284 YPAFANGSARAAATK
-299 KVQGQ
+299 KVQSQ
-304 VSSWQSKIDACSTD
+304 VSSWQKKIDACSTD
-318 AQKVKLIHDLIIDKV
+318 EKKVKMIHDLIIDKV
-333 EYNQTLYNNNFKN
+333 EYNQTLYDNNFKD
-346 EDTQYSQSVYSVF
+346 EDTAYSQSAYSVF

-389 TVIIG
+389 YY
-394 NDITGHEW
+394 HEW
-402 NKVRIN
+402 NKVRLN

-414 DCTWDDVD
+414 DCTWDDAD
-422 SKIYYDYFER
+422 GTIYYGYFER
-432 SDYYYDADPRDVY
+432 SDNYYDTVNYSSYVFHA
-445 KYHTEEDIW
+445 EEDIW
-454 DGYLPACTIDSGATS
+454 EGYLPACTIDSGATS
-469 TSPGTIASAKQ
+469 TAPGTIAAITQ
-480 TAAQPVISASVSG
+480 TVVKPVISASVSG

-500 TSATSGAAIYYT
+500 TSKTSGAVIYYT

-582 MAKGVS
+582 MVKGVS

-600 YTFTGW
+600 YTFAGW

-613 GKSYKNKA
+613 GKSYKNKQ

-696 GNSGNKT
+696 GSSGNKT

>member
-1 MKKKVL
+1 MKKRVL
-7 AVFMAVFVTVGTV
+7 AMFMAALVTVGTV
-20 LAPAE
+20 LAPADM
-25 TGSVYAAQITEEQTE
+25 GSAYAAEVTQEETEKSAAEALLENETPGVTVETETSETE
-40 EITPETET
+40 EIQTTEGKEIPET
-48 ELQKEVQSEET
+48 QMVEET
-59 ETETGTEQADAED
+59 
-72 KDTENASQTEQ
+72 S
-83 KAGVTQSE
+83 
-91 ATEIEVS
+91 
-98 ETAETEEVETKT
+98 ETEE
-110 AGETETLETQTVEE
+110 AAETQTVEV
-124 TEILETEEVEET
+124 IAETEETVDVQTTGEN
-136 EEAETRAAALT
+136 EARSATLSE
-147 GMPTGLMQFEAV
+147 MPTGLLPFEAV
-159 GEITVDAETAEEE
+159 GEITLDRETAEEE
-172 ENVLKSAAY
+172 EAENILKSSAY
-181 YNSPW
+181 YNSTW
-186 EKYGSYYFYNQLTSN
+186 EKYGSYYFYNQLSSK

-221 DAVNYRGTNYYYI
+221 DAAKYNISGTTYYYI
-234 DGVFSSNLSLV
+234 DIVGSSSLSLS
-245 QMEEIYQIFRYSNP
+245 QMEEVYQIFRYSNP
-259 QYYFLKSAYFKMQR
+259 QYYFLKSAYLKS
-273 MDGAYG
+273 GTYG
-279 IAACV
+279 IAGCV
-284 YPAFATGSSRDSATK
+284 YPAFANGSARAAATK
-299 KVQGQ
+299 KVQSQ
-304 VSSWQSKIDACSTD
+304 VSSWQKKIDACSTD
-318 AQKVKLIHDLIIDKV
+318 EKKVKMIHDLIIDKV
-333 EYNQTLYNNNFKN
+333 EYNQTLYDNNFKD
-346 EDTQYSQSVYSVF
+346 EDTAYSQSAYSVF

-389 TVIIG
+389 YY
-394 NDITGHEW
+394 HEW
-402 NKVRIN
+402 NKVRLN

-414 DCTWDDVD
+414 DCTWDDAD
-422 SKIYYDYFER
+422 GTIYYGYFER
-432 SDYYYDADPRDVY
+432 SDNYYDTVNYSSYVFHA
-445 KYHTEEDIW
+445 EEDIW
-454 DGYLPACTIDSGATS
+454 EGYLPACTIDSGATS
-469 TSPGTIASAKQ
+469 TAPGTIATITQTVAK
-480 TAAQPVISASVSG
+480 PVISASVSG

-500 TSATSGAAIYYT
+500 TSKTSGAVIYYT

-600 YTFTGW
+600 YTFAGW
-606 NTKANGK
+606 KTKANGK
-613 GKSYKNKA
+613 GKSYKNKQ

-696 GNSGNKT
+696 GSSGNKT
-703 LYAKWKKK
+703 LYAKWKKI

>member
-1 MKKKVL
+1 MKKRVL
-7 AVFMAVFVTVGTV
+7 AMFMAALVSVGTV
-20 LAPAE
+20 LAPADM
-25 TGSVYAAQITEEQTE
+25 GSAYAAEVTQEETEESAAEALLENETPGVTVETETSETE
-40 EITPETET
+40 EIQTTEGKEIPET
-48 ELQKEVQSEET
+48 QMVEET
-59 ETETGTEQADAED
+59 
-72 KDTENASQTEQ
+72 
-83 KAGVTQSE
+83 
-91 ATEIEVS
+91 S
-98 ETAETEEVETKT
+98 ETKEA
-110 AGETETLETQTVEE
+110 AETQTVEV
-124 TEILETEEVEET
+124 IAETEETVDVQTTGEN
-136 EEAETRAAALT
+136 EARSATLSE
-147 GMPTGLMQFEAV
+147 MPTGLLPFEAV
-159 GEITVDAETAEEE
+159 GEITLDRETAEEE
-172 ENVLKSAAY
+172 EAENILKSSAY
-181 YNSPW
+181 YNSTW
-186 EKYGSYYFYNQLTSN
+186 EKYGSYYFYNQLSSK

-221 DAVNYRGTNYYYI
+221 DAAKYNISGTTYYYI
-234 DGVFSSNLSLV
+234 DIVGSSSLSLS
-245 QMEEIYQIFRYSNP
+245 QMEEVYQIFRYSNP
-259 QYYFLKSAYFKMQR
+259 QYYFLKSAYLKN
-273 MDGAYG
+273 GTYG
-279 IAACV
+279 IAGCV
-284 YPAFATGSSRDSATK
+284 YPAFANGSARAAATK
-299 KVQGQ
+299 KVQSQ
-304 VSSWQSKIDACSTD
+304 VSSWQKKIDACSTD
-318 AQKVKLIHDLIIDKV
+318 EKKVKMIHDLIIDKV
-333 EYNQTLYNNNFKN
+333 EYNQTLYDNHFKD
-346 EDTQYSQSVYSVF
+346 EDTAYSQSAYSVF

-389 TVIIG
+389 YY
-394 NDITGHEW
+394 HEW
-402 NKVRIN
+402 NKVRLN

-414 DCTWDDVD
+414 DCTWDDAD
-422 SKIYYDYFER
+422 GTIYYGYFER
-432 SDYYYDADPRDVY
+432 SDNYYDTVNYSSYVFHA
-445 KYHTEEDIW
+445 EEDIW
-454 DGYLPACTIDSGATS
+454 EGYLPACTIDSGATS
-469 TSPGTIASAKQ
+469 TAPGTIATITQTVAK
-480 TAAQPVISASVSG
+480 PVISASVSG

-500 TSATSGAAIYYT
+500 TSKTSGAVIYYT

-600 YTFTGW
+600 YTFAGW
-606 NTKANGK
+606 KTKANGK
-613 GKSYKNKA
+613 GKSYKNKQ

-696 GNSGNKT
+696 GSSGNKT

>member
-1 MKKKVL
+1 M
-7 AVFMAVFVTVGTV
+7 FMAALVSVGTV
-20 LAPAE
+20 LAPADM
-25 TGSVYAAQITEEQTE
+25 GSAYAAEVTQEETEKSAAEALLENETPGVTVETETSETE
-40 EITPETET
+40 EIQTTEGKEIPET
-48 ELQKEVQSEET
+48 QMVEET
-59 ETETGTEQADAED
+59 
-72 KDTENASQTEQ
+72 S
-83 KAGVTQSE
+83 
-91 ATEIEVS
+91 
-98 ETAETEEVETKT
+98 ETEE
-110 AGETETLETQTVEE
+110 AAETQTVEV
-124 TEILETEEVEET
+124 IAETEETVDVQTTGEN
-136 EEAETRAAALT
+136 EARSATLSE
-147 GMPTGLMQFEAV
+147 MPTGLLPFEAV
-159 GEITVDAETAEEE
+159 GEITLDRETAEEE
-172 ENVLKSAAY
+172 EAENILKSSAY
-181 YNSPW
+181 YNSTW
-186 EKYGSYYFYNQLTSN
+186 EKYGSYYFYNQLSSK

-221 DAVNYRGTNYYYI
+221 DAAKYNISGTTYYYI
-234 DGVFSSNLSLV
+234 DIVGSSSLSLS
-245 QMEEIYQIFRYSNP
+245 QMEEVYQIFRYSNP
-259 QYYFLKSAYFKMQR
+259 QYYFLKSAYLKS
-273 MDGAYG
+273 GTYG
-279 IAACV
+279 IAGCV
-284 YPAFATGSSRDSATK
+284 YPAFANGSARAAATK
-299 KVQGQ
+299 KVQSQ
-304 VSSWQSKIDACSTD
+304 VSSWQKKIDACSTD
-318 AQKVKLIHDLIIDKV
+318 EKKVKMIHDLIIDKV
-333 EYNQTLYNNNFKN
+333 EYNQTLYDNNFKD
-346 EDTQYSQSVYSVF
+346 EDTAYSQSAYSVF

-389 TVIIG
+389 YY
-394 NDITGHEW
+394 HEW
-402 NKVRIN
+402 NKVRLN

-414 DCTWDDVD
+414 DCTWDDAD
-422 SKIYYDYFER
+422 GTIYYGYFER
-432 SDYYYDADPRDVY
+432 SDNYYDTVNYSSYVFHA
-445 KYHTEEDIW
+445 EEDIW
-454 DGYLPACTIDSGATS
+454 EGYLPACTIDSGATS
-469 TSPGTIASAKQ
+469 TAPGTIATITQTVAK
-480 TAAQPVISASVSG
+480 PVISASVSG

-500 TSATSGAAIYYT
+500 TSKTSGAVIYYT

-600 YTFTGW
+600 YTFAGW
-606 NTKANGK
+606 KTKANGK
-613 GKSYKNKA
+613 GKSYKNKQ
-621 KIKLT
+621 KIRLT

-696 GNSGNKT
+696 GSSGNKT

>member
-1 MKKKVL
+1 M
-7 AVFMAVFVTVGTV
+7 FMAALVSVGTV
-20 LAPAE
+20 LAPADM
-25 TGSVYAAQITEEQTE
+25 GSAYAAEVTQEETEESAAEALLENETPGVTVETETSETE
-40 EITPETET
+40 EIQTTEGKEIPET
-48 ELQKEVQSEET
+48 QMVEET
-59 ETETGTEQADAED
+59 
-72 KDTENASQTEQ
+72 S
-83 KAGVTQSE
+83 
-91 ATEIEVS
+91 
-98 ETAETEEVETKT
+98 ETEE
-110 AGETETLETQTVEE
+110 AAETQTVEV
-124 TEILETEEVEET
+124 IAETEETVDVQTTGEN
-136 EEAETRAAALT
+136 EARSATLSE
-147 GMPTGLMQFEAV
+147 MPTGLLPFEAV
-159 GEITVDAETAEEE
+159 GEITLDGETAEEE
-172 ENVLKSAAY
+172 EAENILKSSAY
-181 YNSPW
+181 YNSSW
-186 EKYGSYYFYNQLTSN
+186 EKYGSYYFYNQLSSK

-221 DAVNYRGTNYYYI
+221 DAAKYNISGTTYYYI
-234 DGVFSSNLSLV
+234 DIVGSSSLSLS
-245 QMEEIYQIFRYSNP
+245 QMEEVYQIFRYSNP
-259 QYYFLKSAYFKMQR
+259 QYYFLKSAYLKS
-273 MDGAYG
+273 GTYG
-279 IAACV
+279 IAGCV
-284 YPAFATGSSRDSATK
+284 YPAFANGSARAAATK
-299 KVQGQ
+299 KVQSQ
-304 VSSWQSKIDACSTD
+304 VSSWQKKIDACSTD
-318 AQKVKLIHDLIIDKV
+318 EKKVKMIHDLIIDKV
-333 EYNQTLYNNNFKN
+333 EYNQTLYDNNFKD
-346 EDTQYSQSVYSVF
+346 EDTAYSQSAYSVF

-389 TVIIG
+389 YY
-394 NDITGHEW
+394 HEW
-402 NKVRIN
+402 NKVRLN

-414 DCTWDDVD
+414 DCTWDDAD
-422 SKIYYDYFER
+422 GTIYYGYFER
-432 SDYYYDADPRDVY
+432 SDNYYDTVNYSSYVFHA
-445 KYHTEEDIW
+445 EEDIW
-454 DGYLPACTIDSGATS
+454 EGYLPACTIDSGATS
-469 TSPGTIASAKQ
+469 TAPGTIATITQTVAK
-480 TAAQPVISASVSG
+480 PVISASVSG

-500 TSATSGAAIYYT
+500 TSKTSGAVIYYT

-582 MAKGVS
+582 MVKGVS

-600 YTFTGW
+600 YTFAGW

-613 GKSYKNKA
+613 GKSYKNKQ

-696 GNSGNKT
+696 GSSGNKT

>member
-147 GMPTGLMQFEAV
+147 GMPTGLLPFEAV
-159 GEITVDAETAEEE
+159 GEITLDGETAEEE
-172 ENVLKSAAY
+172 EAENILKSSAY
-181 YNSPW
+181 YNSTW
-186 EKYGSYYFYNQLTSN
+186 EKYGSYYFYNQLSSK

-221 DAVNYRGTNYYYI
+221 DAAKYNISGTTYYYI
-234 DGVFSSNLSLV
+234 DIVGSSSLSLS
-245 QMEEIYQIFRYSNP
+245 QMEEVYQIFRYSNP
-259 QYYFLKSAYFKMQR
+259 QYYFLKSAYLKN
-273 MDGAYG
+273 GTYG
-279 IAACV
+279 IAGCV
-284 YPAFATGSSRDSATK
+284 YPAFANGSARAATTK
-299 KVQGQ
+299 KVQSQ
-304 VSSWQSKIDACSTD
+304 VSSWQKKIDACSTD
-318 AQKVKLIHDLIIDKV
+318 EKKVKMIHDLIIDKV
-333 EYNQTLYNNNFKN
+333 EYNQTLYDNNFKD
-346 EDTQYSQSVYSVF
+346 EDTAYSQSAYSVF

-554 SSKKLAKLTTYKIT
+554 SSRKLAKLTTYKIT
-568 FKSNGGKG
+568 FKGNGGKG

-600 YTFTGW
+600 YTFAGW
-606 NTKANGK
+606 KTKAKGK
-613 GKSYKNKA
+613 GKSYKNKQ

-640 KITYKLNGGKNAKKN
+640 NITYKLNGGKNAKKN
-655 PTAYTYKTSTI
+655 PSAYTYKTSTI

-696 GNSGNKT
+696 GSSGNKT

>member
-1 MKKKVL
+1 MKKRVL
-7 AVFMAVFVTVGTV
+7 AMFMAALVTVGTV
-20 LAPAE
+20 LAPADM
-25 TGSVYAAQITEEQTE
+25 GSAYAAEVTQEETEKSAAEALLENETPGVTVETETSETE
-40 EITPETET
+40 EIQTTEGKEIPET
-48 ELQKEVQSEET
+48 QMVEET
-59 ETETGTEQADAED
+59 
-72 KDTENASQTEQ
+72 S
-83 KAGVTQSE
+83 
-91 ATEIEVS
+91 
-98 ETAETEEVETKT
+98 ETEE
-110 AGETETLETQTVEE
+110 AAETQTVEV
-124 TEILETEEVEET
+124 IAETEETVDVQTTGEN
-136 EEAETRAAALT
+136 EARSATLSE
-147 GMPTGLMQFEAV
+147 MPTGLLPFEAV
-159 GEITVDAETAEEE
+159 GEITLDRETAEEE
-172 ENVLKSAAY
+172 EAENILKSSAY
-181 YNSPW
+181 YNSTW
-186 EKYGSYYFYNQLTSN
+186 EKYGSYYFYNQLSSK

-221 DAVNYRGTNYYYI
+221 DAAKYNISGTTYYYI
-234 DGVFSSNLSLV
+234 DIVGSSSLSLS
-245 QMEEIYQIFRYSNP
+245 QMEEVYQIFRYSNP
-259 QYYFLKSAYFKMQR
+259 QYYFLKSAYLKS
-273 MDGAYG
+273 GTYG
-279 IAACV
+279 IAGCV
-284 YPAFATGSSRDSATK
+284 YPAFANGSARAAATK
-299 KVQGQ
+299 KVQSQ
-304 VSSWQSKIDACSTD
+304 VSSWQKKIDACSTD
-318 AQKVKLIHDLIIDKV
+318 EKKVKMIHDLIIDKV
-333 EYNQTLYNNNFKN
+333 EYNQTLYDNNFKD
-346 EDTQYSQSVYSVF
+346 EDTAYSQSAYSVF

-389 TVIIG
+389 YY
-394 NDITGHEW
+394 HEW
-402 NKVRIN
+402 NKVRLN

-414 DCTWDDVD
+414 DCTWDDAD
-422 SKIYYDYFER
+422 GTIYYGYFER
-432 SDYYYDADPRDVY
+432 SDNYYDTVNYSSYVFHA
-445 KYHTEEDIW
+445 EEDIW
-454 DGYLPACTIDSGATS
+454 EGYLPACTIDSGATS
-469 TSPGTIASAKQ
+469 TAPGTIAAITQTVAK
-480 TAAQPVISASVSG
+480 PVISASVSG

-500 TSATSGAAIYYT
+500 TSKTSGAVIYYT

-526 RYTGAFTVSP
+526 RYTGAVTVSP

-600 YTFTGW
+600 YTFAGW

-613 GKSYKNKA
+613 GKSYKNKQ

-696 GNSGNKT
+696 GSSGNKT

>member
-1 MKKKVL
+1 M
-7 AVFMAVFVTVGTV
+7 FMAALVSVGTV
-20 LAPAE
+20 LAPADM
-25 TGSVYAAQITEEQTE
+25 GSAYAAEVTQEETEKSAAEALLENETPGVTVETETSETE
-40 EITPETET
+40 EIQTTEGKEIPET
-48 ELQKEVQSEET
+48 QMVEET
-59 ETETGTEQADAED
+59 
-72 KDTENASQTEQ
+72 S
-83 KAGVTQSE
+83 
-91 ATEIEVS
+91 
-98 ETAETEEVETKT
+98 ETEE
-110 AGETETLETQTVEE
+110 AAETQTVEV
-124 TEILETEEVEET
+124 IAETEETVDVQTTGEN
-136 EEAETRAAALT
+136 EARSATLSE
-147 GMPTGLMQFEAV
+147 MPTGLLPFEAV
-159 GEITVDAETAEEE
+159 GEITLDRETAEEE
-172 ENVLKSAAY
+172 EAENILKSSAY
-181 YNSPW
+181 YNSTW
-186 EKYGSYYFYNQLTSN
+186 EKYGSYYFYNQLSSK

-221 DAVNYRGTNYYYI
+221 DAAKYNISGTTYYYI
-234 DGVFSSNLSLV
+234 DIVGSSSLSLS
-245 QMEEIYQIFRYSNP
+245 QMEEVYQIFRYSNP
-259 QYYFLKSAYFKMQR
+259 QYYFLKSAYLKN
-273 MDGAYG
+273 GTYG
-279 IAACV
+279 IAGCV
-284 YPAFATGSSRDSATK
+284 YPAFANGSARAAATK
-299 KVQGQ
+299 KVQSQ
-304 VSSWQSKIDACSTD
+304 VSSWQKKIDACSTD
-318 AQKVKLIHDLIIDKV
+318 EKKVKMIHDLIIDKV
-333 EYNQTLYNNNFKN
+333 EYNQTLYDNNFKD
-346 EDTQYSQSVYSVF
+346 EDTAYSQSAYSVF

-389 TVIIG
+389 YY
-394 NDITGHEW
+394 HEW
-402 NKVRIN
+402 NKVRLN

-414 DCTWDDVD
+414 DCTWDDAD
-422 SKIYYDYFER
+422 GTIYYGYFER
-432 SDYYYDADPRDVY
+432 SDNYYDTVNYSSYVFHA
-445 KYHTEEDIW
+445 EEDIW
-454 DGYLPACTIDSGATS
+454 EGYLPACTIDSGATS
-469 TSPGTIASAKQ
+469 TAPGTIATITQTVAK
-480 TAAQPVISASVSG
+480 PVISASVSG

-500 TSATSGAAIYYT
+500 TSKTSGAVIYYT

-526 RYTGAFTVSP
+526 RYTGALTVSP

-600 YTFTGW
+600 YTFAGW
-606 NTKANGK
+606 KTKAKGK
-613 GKSYKNKA
+613 GKSYKNKQ

-696 GNSGNKT
+696 GSSGNKT

>member
-1 MKKKVL
+1 MKKRVL
-7 AVFMAVFVTVGTV
+7 AMFMAALVTAGTV
-20 LAPAE
+20 LAPADM
-25 TGSVYAAQITEEQTE
+25 GSAYAAEVTQEETEKSAAEALLENETPGVTVETETSETE
-40 EITPETET
+40 EIQTTEGKEIPET
-48 ELQKEVQSEET
+48 QMVEET
-59 ETETGTEQADAED
+59 
-72 KDTENASQTEQ
+72 S
-83 KAGVTQSE
+83 
-91 ATEIEVS
+91 
-98 ETAETEEVETKT
+98 ETEE
-110 AGETETLETQTVEE
+110 AAETQTVEV
-124 TEILETEEVEET
+124 IAETEETVDVQTTGEN
-136 EEAETRAAALT
+136 EARSATLSE
-147 GMPTGLMQFEAV
+147 MPTGLLPFEAV
-159 GEITVDAETAEEE
+159 GEITLDRETAEEE
-172 ENVLKSAAY
+172 EAENILKSSAY
-181 YNSPW
+181 YNSTW
-186 EKYGSYYFYNQLTSN
+186 EKYGSYYFYNQLSSK

-221 DAVNYRGTNYYYI
+221 DAAKYNISGTTYYYI
-234 DGVFSSNLSLV
+234 DIVGSSSLSLS
-245 QMEEIYQIFRYSNP
+245 QMEEVYQIFRYSNP
-259 QYYFLKSAYFKMQR
+259 QYYFLKSAYLKN
-273 MDGAYG
+273 GTYG
-279 IAACV
+279 IAGCV
-284 YPAFATGSSRDSATK
+284 YPAFANGSARAAATK
-299 KVQGQ
+299 KVQSQ
-304 VSSWQSKIDACSTD
+304 VSSWQKKIDACSTD
-318 AQKVKLIHDLIIDKV
+318 EKKVKMIHDLIIDKV
-333 EYNQTLYNNNFKN
+333 EYNQTLYDNNFKD
-346 EDTQYSQSVYSVF
+346 EDTEYSQSAYSVF

-389 TVIIG
+389 YY
-394 NDITGHEW
+394 HEW
-402 NKVRIN
+402 NKVRLN

-414 DCTWDDVD
+414 DCTWDDAD
-422 SKIYYDYFER
+422 GTIYYGYFER
-432 SDYYYDADPRDVY
+432 SDNYYDTVNYSSYVFHA
-445 KYHTEEDIW
+445 EEDIW
-454 DGYLPACTIDSGATS
+454 EGYLPACTIDSGATS
-469 TSPGTIASAKQ
+469 TAPGTIAAITQTVAK
-480 TAAQPVISASVSG
+480 PVISASVSG

-500 TSATSGAAIYYT
+500 TSKTSGAVIYYT

-600 YTFTGW
+600 YTFAGW

-613 GKSYKNKA
+613 GKSYKNKQ

-696 GNSGNKT
+696 GSSGNKT

>member
-1 MKKKVL
+1 MKKRVL
-7 AVFMAVFVTVGTV
+7 AMFMAALVSVGTV
-20 LAPAE
+20 LAPADMW
-25 TGSVYAAQITEEQTE
+25 SAYAAEVTQEETEKSAAEALLENETLGVTVETETSETE
-40 EITPETET
+40 EIQTTEGKEIPET
-48 ELQKEVQSEET
+48 QMVEET
-59 ETETGTEQADAED
+59 
-72 KDTENASQTEQ
+72 S
-83 KAGVTQSE
+83 
-91 ATEIEVS
+91 
-98 ETAETEEVETKT
+98 ETEE
-110 AGETETLETQTVEE
+110 AAETQTVEV
-124 TEILETEEVEET
+124 IAETEETVDVQTTGEN
-136 EEAETRAAALT
+136 EARSATLSE
-147 GMPTGLMQFEAV
+147 MPTGLLPFEAV
-159 GEITVDAETAEEE
+159 GEITLDRETAEEE
-172 ENVLKSAAY
+172 EAENILKSSAY
-181 YNSPW
+181 YNSTW
-186 EKYGSYYFYNQLTSN
+186 EKYGSYYFYNQLSSK

-221 DAVNYRGTNYYYI
+221 DAAKYNISGTTYYYI
-234 DGVFSSNLSLV
+234 DIVGSSSLSLS
-245 QMEEIYQIFRYSNP
+245 QMEEVYQIFRYSNP
-259 QYYFLKSAYFKMQR
+259 QYYFLKSAYLKN
-273 MDGAYG
+273 GTYG
-279 IAACV
+279 IAGCV
-284 YPAFATGSSRDSATK
+284 YPAFANGSARAAATK
-299 KVQGQ
+299 KVQSQ
-304 VSSWQSKIDACSTD
+304 VSSWQKKIDACSTD
-318 AQKVKLIHDLIIDKV
+318 EKKVKMIHDLIIDKV
-333 EYNQTLYNNNFKN
+333 EYNQTLYDNNFKD
-346 EDTQYSQSVYSVF
+346 EDTAYSQSAYSVF

-389 TVIIG
+389 YY
-394 NDITGHEW
+394 HEW
-402 NKVRIN
+402 NKVRLN

-414 DCTWDDVD
+414 DCTWDDAD
-422 SKIYYDYFER
+422 GTIYYGYFER
-432 SDYYYDADPRDVY
+432 SDNYYDTVNYSSYVFHA
-445 KYHTEEDIW
+445 EEDIW
-454 DGYLPACTIDSGATS
+454 EGYLPACTIDSGATS
-469 TSPGTIASAKQ
+469 TAPGTIAAITQTVAK
-480 TAAQPVISASVSG
+480 PVISASVSG

-500 TSATSGAAIYYT
+500 TSKTSGAVIYYT

-600 YTFTGW
+600 YTFAGW
-606 NTKANGK
+606 KTKAKGK
-613 GKSYKNKA
+613 GKSYKNKQ

-696 GNSGNKT
+696 GSSGNKT

>member
-1 MKKKVL
+1 MKKRVL
-7 AVFMAVFVTVGTV
+7 AMFMAALVSVGTV
-20 LAPAE
+20 LAPADM
-25 TGSVYAAQITEEQTE
+25 GSAYAAEVTQEETEKSAAEALLENETPGVTVETETSETE
-40 EITPETET
+40 EIQTTEGKEIPET
-48 ELQKEVQSEET
+48 QMVEET
-59 ETETGTEQADAED
+59 
-72 KDTENASQTEQ
+72 S
-83 KAGVTQSE
+83 
-91 ATEIEVS
+91 
-98 ETAETEEVETKT
+98 ETEE
-110 AGETETLETQTVEE
+110 AAETQTVEV
-124 TEILETEEVEET
+124 IAETEETVDVQTTGEN
-136 EEAETRAAALT
+136 EARSATLSE
-147 GMPTGLMQFEAV
+147 MPTGLLPFEAV
-159 GEITVDAETAEEE
+159 GEITLDRETAEEE
-172 ENVLKSAAY
+172 EAENILKSSAY
-181 YNSPW
+181 YNSTW
-186 EKYGSYYFYNQLTSN
+186 EKYGSYYFYNQLSSKG
-201 EKAYWDA
+201 KAYWDA

-221 DAVNYRGTNYYYI
+221 DAAKYNISGTTYYYI
-234 DGVFSSNLSLV
+234 DIVGSSSLSLS
-245 QMEEIYQIFRYSNP
+245 QMEEVYQIFRYSNP
-259 QYYFLKSAYFKMQR
+259 QYYFLKSAYLKS
-273 MDGAYG
+273 GTYG
-279 IAACV
+279 IAGCV
-284 YPAFATGSSRDSATK
+284 YPAFANGSARAAATK
-299 KVQGQ
+299 KVQSQ
-304 VSSWQSKIDACSTD
+304 VSSWQKKIDACSTD
-318 AQKVKLIHDLIIDKV
+318 EKKVKMIHDLIIDKV
-333 EYNQTLYNNNFKN
+333 EYNQTLYDNNFKD
-346 EDTQYSQSVYSVF
+346 EDTAYSQSAYSVF

-389 TVIIG
+389 YY
-394 NDITGHEW
+394 HEW
-402 NKVRIN
+402 NKVRLN

-414 DCTWDDVD
+414 DCTWDDAD
-422 SKIYYDYFER
+422 GTIYYGYFER
-432 SDYYYDADPRDVY
+432 SDNYYDTVNYSSYVFHA
-445 KYHTEEDIW
+445 EEDIW
-454 DGYLPACTIDSGATS
+454 EGYLPACTIDSGATS
-469 TSPGTIASAKQ
+469 TAPGTIAAITQTVAK
-480 TAAQPVISASVSG
+480 PVISASVSG

-500 TSATSGAAIYYT
+500 TSKTSGAVIYYT

-526 RYTGAFTVSP
+526 RYTGAVTVSP

-600 YTFTGW
+600 YTFAGW

-613 GKSYKNKA
+613 GKSYKNKQ

-696 GNSGNKT
+696 GSSGNKT

>member
-1 MKKKVL
+1 MKKRVL
-7 AVFMAVFVTVGTV
+7 AMFMAALVSVGTV
-20 LAPAE
+20 LAPADM
-25 TGSVYAAQITEEQTE
+25 GSAYAAEVTQEETEKSAAEALLENETPGVTVETETSETE
-40 EITPETET
+40 EIQTTEGKEIPET
-48 ELQKEVQSEET
+48 QMVEET
-59 ETETGTEQADAED
+59 
-72 KDTENASQTEQ
+72 S
-83 KAGVTQSE
+83 
-91 ATEIEVS
+91 
-98 ETAETEEVETKT
+98 ETEES
-110 AGETETLETQTVEE
+110 AETQTVEV
-124 TEILETEEVEET
+124 IAETEETVDVQTTGEN
-136 EEAETRAAALT
+136 EARSATLSE
-147 GMPTGLMQFEAV
+147 MPTGLLPFEAV
-159 GEITVDAETAEEE
+159 GEITLDRETAEEE
-172 ENVLKSAAY
+172 EAENILKSSAY
-181 YNSPW
+181 YNSTW
-186 EKYGSYYFYNQLTSN
+186 EKYGSYYFYNQLSSK

-221 DAVNYRGTNYYYI
+221 DAAKYNISGTTYYYI
-234 DGVFSSNLSLV
+234 DIVGSSSLSLS
-245 QMEEIYQIFRYSNP
+245 QMEEVYQIFRYSNP
-259 QYYFLKSAYFKMQR
+259 QYYFLKSAYLKN
-273 MDGAYG
+273 GTYG
-279 IAACV
+279 IAGCV
-284 YPAFATGSSRDSATK
+284 YPAFANGSARAAATK
-299 KVQGQ
+299 KVQSQ
-304 VSSWQSKIDACSTD
+304 VSSWQKKIDACSTD
-318 AQKVKLIHDLIIDKV
+318 EKKVKMIHDLIIDKV
-333 EYNQTLYNNNFKN
+333 EYNQTLYDNHFKD
-346 EDTQYSQSVYSVF
+346 EDTAYSQSAYSVF

-389 TVIIG
+389 YY
-394 NDITGHEW
+394 HEW
-402 NKVRIN
+402 NKVRLN

-414 DCTWDDVD
+414 DCTWDDAD
-422 SKIYYDYFER
+422 GTIYYGYFER
-432 SDYYYDADPRDVY
+432 SDNYYDTVNYSSYVFHA
-445 KYHTEEDIW
+445 EEDIW
-454 DGYLPACTIDSGATS
+454 EGYLPACTIDSGATS
-469 TSPGTIASAKQ
+469 TAPGTIAAITQTVAK
-480 TAAQPVISASVSG
+480 PVISASVSG

-500 TSATSGAAIYYT
+500 TSKTSGAVIYYT

-582 MAKGVS
+582 MVKGVS

-600 YTFTGW
+600 YTFAGW

-613 GKSYKNKA
+613 GKSYKNKQ

-696 GNSGNKT
+696 GSSGNKT

>member
-1 MKKKVL
+1 MKKRVL
-7 AVFMAVFVTVGTV
+7 AMFMAALVTVGTV
-20 LAPAE
+20 LAPADM
-25 TGSVYAAQITEEQTE
+25 GSAYAAEVTQEETEKSAAEALLENETPGVTVETETSETE
-40 EITPETET
+40 EIQTTEGKEIPET
-48 ELQKEVQSEET
+48 QMVEET
-59 ETETGTEQADAED
+59 
-72 KDTENASQTEQ
+72 S
-83 KAGVTQSE
+83 
-91 ATEIEVS
+91 
-98 ETAETEEVETKT
+98 ETEE
-110 AGETETLETQTVEE
+110 AAETQTVEV
-124 TEILETEEVEET
+124 IAETEETVDVQTTGEN
-136 EEAETRAAALT
+136 EARSATLSE
-147 GMPTGLMQFEAV
+147 MPTGLLPFEAV
-159 GEITVDAETAEEE
+159 GEITLDRETAEEE
-172 ENVLKSAAY
+172 EAENILKSSAY
-181 YNSPW
+181 YNSTW
-186 EKYGSYYFYNQLTSN
+186 EKYGSYYFYNQLSSK

-221 DAVNYRGTNYYYI
+221 DAAKYNISGTTYYYI
-234 DGVFSSNLSLV
+234 DIVGSSSLSLS
-245 QMEEIYQIFRYSNP
+245 QMEEVYQIFRYSNP
-259 QYYFLKSAYFKMQR
+259 QYYFLKSAYLKN
-273 MDGAYG
+273 GTYG
-279 IAACV
+279 IAGCV
-284 YPAFATGSSRDSATK
+284 YPAFANGSARAAATK
-299 KVQGQ
+299 KVQSQ
-304 VSSWQSKIDACSTD
+304 VSSWQKKIDVCSTD
-318 AQKVKLIHDLIIDKV
+318 EKKVKMIHDLIIDKV
-333 EYNQTLYNNNFKN
+333 EYNQTLYDNHFKD
-346 EDTQYSQSVYSVF
+346 EDTAYSQSAYSVF

-389 TVIIG
+389 YY
-394 NDITGHEW
+394 HEW
-402 NKVRIN
+402 NKVRLN

-414 DCTWDDVD
+414 DCTWDDAD
-422 SKIYYDYFER
+422 GTIYYGYFER
-432 SDYYYDADPRDVY
+432 SDNYYDTVNYSSYVFHA
-445 KYHTEEDIW
+445 EEDIW
-454 DGYLPACTIDSGATS
+454 EGYLPACTIDSGATS
-469 TSPGTIASAKQ
+469 TAPGTIAAITQTVAK
-480 TAAQPVISASVSG
+480 PVISASVSG

-500 TSATSGAAIYYT
+500 TSKTSGAVIYYT

-554 SSKKLAKLTTYKIT
+554 SSKNLAKLTTYKIT

-600 YTFTGW
+600 YTFAGW
-606 NTKANGK
+606 KTKAKGK
-613 GKSYKNKA
+613 GKSYKNKQ

-696 GNSGNKT
+696 GSSGNKT

>member
-1 MKKKVL
+1 MKKRVL
-7 AVFMAVFVTVGTV
+7 AMFMAALVSVGTV
-20 LAPAE
+20 LAPADM
-25 TGSVYAAQITEEQTE
+25 GSAYAAEVTQEETEKSAAEALLENETPGVTVETETSETE
-40 EITPETET
+40 EIQTTEGKEIPET
-48 ELQKEVQSEET
+48 QMVEET
-59 ETETGTEQADAED
+59 
-72 KDTENASQTEQ
+72 S
-83 KAGVTQSE
+83 
-91 ATEIEVS
+91 
-98 ETAETEEVETKT
+98 ETEE
-110 AGETETLETQTVEE
+110 AAETQTVEV
-124 TEILETEEVEET
+124 IAETEETVDVQTTGEN
-136 EEAETRAAALT
+136 EARSATLSE
-147 GMPTGLMQFEAV
+147 MPTGLLPFEAV
-159 GEITVDAETAEEE
+159 GEITLDRETAEEE
-172 ENVLKSAAY
+172 EAENILKSSAY
-181 YNSPW
+181 YNSTW
-186 EKYGSYYFYNQLTSN
+186 EKYGSYYFYNQLSSK

-221 DAVNYRGTNYYYI
+221 DAAKYNISGTTYYYI
-234 DGVFSSNLSLV
+234 DIVGSSSLSLS
-245 QMEEIYQIFRYSNP
+245 QMEEVYQIFRYSNP
-259 QYYFLKSAYFKMQR
+259 QYYFLKSAYLKN
-273 MDGAYG
+273 GTYG
-279 IAACV
+279 IAGCV
-284 YPAFATGSSRDSATK
+284 YPAFANGSARAAATK
-299 KVQGQ
+299 KVQSQ
-304 VSSWQSKIDACSTD
+304 VSSWQKKIDACSTD
-318 AQKVKLIHDLIIDKV
+318 EKKVKMIHDLIIDKV
-333 EYNQTLYNNNFKN
+333 EYNQTLYDNNFKD
-346 EDTQYSQSVYSVF
+346 EDTAYSQSAYSVF

-389 TVIIG
+389 YY
-394 NDITGHEW
+394 HEW
-402 NKVRIN
+402 NKVRLN

-414 DCTWDDVD
+414 DCTWDDAD
-422 SKIYYDYFER
+422 GTIYYGYFER
-432 SDYYYDADPRDVY
+432 SDNYYDTVNYSSYVFHA
-445 KYHTEEDIW
+445 EEDIW
-454 DGYLPACTIDSGATS
+454 EGYLPACTIDSGATS
-469 TSPGTIASAKQ
+469 TAPGTIAAITQ
-480 TAAQPVISASVSG
+480 TVVKPVISASVSG

-500 TSATSGAAIYYT
+500 TSKTSGAVIYYT

-582 MAKGVS
+582 MVKGVS

-600 YTFTGW
+600 YTFAGW

-613 GKSYKNKA
+613 GKSYKNKQ

-696 GNSGNKT
+696 GSSGNKT